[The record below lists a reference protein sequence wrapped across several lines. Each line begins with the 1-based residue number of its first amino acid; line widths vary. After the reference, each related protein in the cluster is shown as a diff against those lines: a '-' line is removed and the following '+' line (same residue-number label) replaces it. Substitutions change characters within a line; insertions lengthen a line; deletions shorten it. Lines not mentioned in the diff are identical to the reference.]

1 MIKPAL
7 MSLRR
12 NSAKLLLASCLLSLM
27 IPTGVYADD
36 DDSGPWHVIV
46 DNWQTHK
53 PRVTALRSLNAYLAT
68 DRGQTVYY
76 VPTLEELPNIKNA
89 VADTTDYRGNNQKFA
104 AVYDGYFDQMCYE
117 ALVRKSDGTYSKT
130 PAIVQS
136 EGRNKVRELTTL
148 GYDFLLTDETITD
161 ITTNGE
167 DVNAGY
173 SVHKLDLTNG
183 RVDLNTALMDIYK
196 AVGQEKYDITY
207 IFTPDSG
214 LTVTSSPIQGEL
226 SLNLSQYDSIDNSA
240 GKAWVFVTRT
250 NPSLYWKQAVYDGIV
265 LDAEAFTGNPNADN
279 SSAKSTTV
287 TLADFCNYAYN
298 IMNIY
303 GEPVMTAGERSILLQ
318 LYGTVV
324 PYSACPTEA
333 KAIETFIA
341 KGIISPEEDQQYLN
355 WNSEIDPGY
364 MLTLLMRIADINARA
379 TYKDVQITLD
389 ASLIDEGYYQANLTL
404 EPSSVIEFTQA
415 SSIARTT
422 NYYDY
427 QLSAKEF
434 ERLSKSF
441 NTNNISLELF
451 VPSHLAIVGPDGTAF
466 PITTQVTPYTKKVY
480 SKDYP
485 GVSYVQSSYD
495 AGTDGPLMQFAISD
509 GMQDGYLKLRIAAF
523 DIPDL
528 LHGDGMYYF
537 TLINDKGQLASDYFM
552 VKPGGGT
559 YYESG
564 SRNDYYD
571 DELLT
576 DSDTSVEYDN
586 ADEIQYIID
595 LYKEDPK
602 EAKEE
607 ADKLISTYGPN
618 WTTAEVEAILEAAS
632 GGTPLAAGD
641 YVYLMQIRSGQ
652 EDSISVK
659 SKRGDLKSLKDIIA
673 GTGINDLYYV
683 DPADTNDLAFKKV
696 SDSWYQVYNGK
707 ANGDL
712 AERIRTTGGNLN
724 TRVAFCKEEEELL
737 VSTEYLVDSEYI
749 IREPTVV
756 GEVLEFSTDY
766 SNIYLDRKN
775 KRVVVG
781 ACVYDVRNLDSDEIW
796 RKMENGYFVNF
807 RAVLGWTGD
816 YLVFK
821 TDEGNISVSVTS
833 GDKYNPYTF
842 PVRLNS
848 ILGDSTTGVRLPS
861 TVGDSVYIQGNN
873 SMRGYGNENG
883 VQMTSM
889 YPFANY
895 FVYMHPEAV
904 DGRSDYIQDWLFV
917 FKPKDVKVNGNEI
930 EYDDSASRNKLSEV
944 GLEVKNLSNDVTVWA
959 YPLHHGDGGG
969 DGMPYEM
976 SWSKEYGYTY
986 TPDSNITSSADFY
999 ANYFDTSAVLKGKNQ
1014 PSCVLPY
1021 MMVNNTVH
1029 CLNYNVY
1036 YTQDAEDDN
1045 KLDYGTTPIS
1055 ILFEDTTGFLS
1066 VLQKGLLAFKNMV
1079 IDTDEHDGI
1088 TMFPAVTSPALW
1100 FVDRVERDLE
1110 SIKRATSNGAKA
1122 YWGTSPITFKNING
1136 ETHLKIGSVDLTD
1149 KLGKQTYV
1157 VLRDTSKKHGQ
1168 VGTWYSVSSL
1178 TQMGFDKN
1186 NSDINS
1192 DEIIAGP
1199 STGELSSKTDIIDWD
1214 EFTASRLMETGEI
1227 AVAVAMVLVLNIMP
1241 RIALFLFLLLIM
1253 LGVIQNVKFWQMFCD
1268 RVFDV
1273 YKFLTFGRYDV
1284 HTFRQSRMFVH
1295 SIIAMAI
1302 FALFM
1307 DGTIIH
1313 VYELIMQFFAI
1324 ITGMK

>member
-1 MIKPAL
+1 MLPI
-7 MSLRR
+7 
-12 NSAKLLLASCLLSLM
+12 
-27 IPTGVYADD
+27 GVYADD

-68 DRGQTVYY
+68 DKGQAVYY

-136 EGRNKVRELTTL
+136 EGRDKVRELTTL

-161 ITTNGE
+161 ISPSGE

-173 SVHKLDLTNG
+173 IAHKLDLANG

-226 SLNLSQYDSIDNSA
+226 SLNLSQYDSVDNSA

-279 SSAKSTTV
+279 SSAKSTIV

-324 PYSACPTEA
+324 PYSACPAEA

-341 KGIISPEEDQQYLN
+341 KGIISPEDDQQYLN

-364 MLTLLMRIADINARA
+364 MLTLLMRIADINART

-415 SSIARTT
+415 SGIARTT

-441 NTNNISLELF
+441 NTNNVSLDLF
-451 VPSHLAIVGPDGTAF
+451 IPTHLAIVGPDGTAF

-495 AGTDGPLMQFAISD
+495 AGTDGPLMQFAVSD

-523 DIPDL
+523 DIQDL
-528 LHGDGMYYF
+528 LHSDGMYYF
-537 TLINDKGQLASDYFM
+537 TLINDKGQLASDYFK

-576 DSDTSVEYDN
+576 DSDTSIEYSN
-586 ADEIQYIID
+586 ADAIQQIID
-595 LYKEDPK
+595 LFKEDPE
-602 EAKEE
+602 EAKKE
-607 ADKLISTYGPN
+607 ADKLISNYGPS
-618 WTTAEVEAILEAAS
+618 WTTAEIEAILEAAS

-652 EDSISVK
+652 EDNISVK
-659 SKRGDLKSLKDIIA
+659 SKSGDSKSLKDILA
-673 GTGINDLYYV
+673 GTEVDGMFYV
-683 DPADTNDLAFKKV
+683 DPNNTNDLAFKKV
-696 SDSWYQVYNGK
+696 SDLWYQVYNGETS
-707 ANGDL
+707 GDL
-712 AERIRTTGGNLN
+712 KERIRTTSGNLD

-737 VSTEYLVDSEYI
+737 VSTKYLIESDYI
-749 IREPTVV
+749 VREPTVV
-756 GEVLEFSTDY
+756 GEVLEFSTNY
-766 SNIYLDRKN
+766 SNIYLDREN

-796 RKMENGYFVNF
+796 RKMEDGYFVNF

-842 PVRLNS
+842 PIRLNS
-848 ILGDSTTGVRLPS
+848 ILGDSSTGVRLPG

-873 SMRGYGNENG
+873 AMRGYGNDNG
-883 VQMTSM
+883 VPMTSM

-895 FVYMHPEAV
+895 FVYMHPETA

-917 FKPKDVKVNGNEI
+917 FKPKDVKVNGNKV
-930 EYDDSASRNKLSEV
+930 EYDDSASRSKLSEV
-944 GLEVKNLSNDVTVWA
+944 GLEVKNLSDDITVWA
-959 YPLHHGDGGG
+959 YPLNHTKE

-976 SWSKEYGYTY
+976 SWTKEYGYTY

-999 ANYFDTSAVLKGKNQ
+999 ANYFDTSAVLKGKDR

-1021 MMVNNTVH
+1021 MLINNTVH

-1036 YTQDAEDDN
+1036 YTQDAGEDN

-1055 ILFEDTTGFLS
+1055 VLFEDTSGFLS
-1066 VLQKGLLAFKNMV
+1066 VLHKGLLAFKNIV
-1079 IDTDEHDGI
+1079 IDTDEHEGI

-1122 YWGTSPITFKNING
+1122 YWGTSPITFKNVNG
-1136 ETHLKIGSVDLTD
+1136 ETRLKIGSVDLTD

-1157 VLRDTSKKHGQ
+1157 VLRDTSKEHGQ

-1186 NSDINS
+1186 NSDIDS
-1192 DEIIAGP
+1192 DEIITGP

-1227 AVAVAMVLVLNIMP
+1227 AIAVAMVLVLNIMP

-1284 HTFRQSRMFVH
+1284 HTFRQSRMFIH

>member
-7 MSLRR
+7 TSLRR
-12 NSAKLLLASCLLSLM
+12 NSAKLLLASCLLSLLL
-27 IPTGVYADD
+27 PTGVYADDD

-68 DRGQTVYY
+68 DKGQAVYY

-136 EGRNKVRELTTL
+136 EGRDKVRELTTL

-161 ITTNGE
+161 IAPSGE

-173 SVHKLDLTNG
+173 SVHKLDLANG

-226 SLNLSQYDSIDNSA
+226 SLNLSQYDSVDNSA

-265 LDAEAFTGNPNADN
+265 LDAEAFTGNPNAAN
-279 SSAKSTTV
+279 SSAKSTIV

-324 PYSACPTEA
+324 PYSACPAEA

-341 KGIISPEEDQQYLN
+341 KGIISPEDDQQYLN

-364 MLTLLMRIADINARA
+364 MLTLLMRIADINART

-415 SSIARTT
+415 SGIARTT

-441 NTNNISLELF
+441 NTNNVSLELF
-451 VPSHLAIVGPDGTAF
+451 IPTHLAIVGPDGTAF

-495 AGTDGPLMQFAISD
+495 AGTDGPLMQFAVSD

-523 DIPDL
+523 DIQDL

-537 TLINDKGQLASDYFM
+537 TLINDKGQLASDYFK

-576 DSDTSVEYDN
+576 DSDTSIEYSN
-586 ADEIQYIID
+586 ADEIQQIID
-595 LYKEDPK
+595 LYKEDPEEAKK
-602 EAKEE
+602 EADE
-607 ADKLISTYGPN
+607 LISNYGPS
-618 WTTAEVEAILEAAS
+618 WTTAEIEAILEAAS

-652 EDSISVK
+652 EDNISVK
-659 SKRGDLKSLKDIIA
+659 SKSGDSKSLKDILA
-673 GTGINDLYYV
+673 GTEVDGMFYV
-683 DPADTNDLAFKKV
+683 DPNNTNDLAFKKV
-696 SDSWYQVYNGK
+696 SDLWYQVYNGETS
-707 ANGDL
+707 GDL
-712 AERIRTTGGNLN
+712 KERIRTTSGNLD

-737 VSTEYLVDSEYI
+737 VSTKYLIESDYI
-749 IREPTVV
+749 VREPTVV
-756 GEVLEFSTDY
+756 GEVLEFSTNY
-766 SNIYLDRKN
+766 SNIYLDREN

-796 RKMENGYFVNF
+796 RKMEDGYFVNF

-842 PVRLNS
+842 PIRLNS
-848 ILGDSTTGVRLPS
+848 ILGDSSTGVRLPG

-873 SMRGYGNENG
+873 AMRGYGNDNG
-883 VQMTSM
+883 VPMTSM

-895 FVYMHPEAV
+895 FVYMHPETA
-904 DGRSDYIQDWLFV
+904 DGRSNYIQDWLFV
-917 FKPKDVKVNGNEI
+917 FKPKDVKVNGNKV
-930 EYDDSASRNKLSEV
+930 EYDDSASRSKLSEV
-944 GLEVKNLSNDVTVWA
+944 GLEVKNLSDDITVWA
-959 YPLHHGDGGG
+959 YPLNHTKE

-976 SWSKEYGYTY
+976 SWTKEYGYTY

-999 ANYFDTSAVLKGKNQ
+999 ANYFDTSAVLKGKDR

-1021 MMVNNTVH
+1021 MLINNTVH

-1036 YTQDAEDDN
+1036 YTQDAGEDN

-1055 ILFEDTTGFLS
+1055 VLFEDTSGFLS
-1066 VLQKGLLAFKNMV
+1066 VLQKGLLAFKNIV
-1079 IDTDEHDGI
+1079 IDTDEHAGI

-1122 YWGTSPITFKNING
+1122 YWGTSPITFKNVNG
-1136 ETHLKIGSVDLTD
+1136 ETRLKIGSVDLTD
-1149 KLGKQTYV
+1149 KLGKQTYM

-1186 NSDINS
+1186 NSDIDS
-1192 DEIIAGP
+1192 DEIITGP
-1199 STGELSSKTDIIDWD
+1199 SAGELSSKTDIIDWD

-1227 AVAVAMVLVLNIMP
+1227 AIAVAVVLVLNIMP

-1284 HTFRQSRMFVH
+1284 HTFRQSRMFIH

>member
-7 MSLRR
+7 TSLRR
-12 NSAKLLLASCLLSLM
+12 NSAKLLLASCLLSLLL
-27 IPTGVYADD
+27 PTGVYADD
-36 DDSGPWHVIV
+36 SDDSGPWHVIV

-68 DRGQTVYY
+68 DKGQAMYY

-136 EGRNKVRELTTL
+136 EGRDKVRELTTL

-161 ITTNGE
+161 IAPSGE

-173 SVHKLDLTNG
+173 SVHKLDLANG

-226 SLNLSQYDSIDNSA
+226 SLNLSQYDSVDNSA

-265 LDAEAFTGNPNADN
+265 LDAEAFTGNPNVDN
-279 SSAKSTTV
+279 SSAKSTIV

-324 PYSACPTEA
+324 PYSACPAEA

-341 KGIISPEEDQQYLN
+341 KGIISPEDDQQYLN

-364 MLTLLMRIADINARA
+364 MLTLLMRIADINART

-415 SSIARTT
+415 SGIARTT

-441 NTNNISLELF
+441 NTNNVSLELF
-451 VPSHLAIVGPDGTAF
+451 IPTHLAIVGPDGTAF
-466 PITTQVTPYTKKVY
+466 PITTQVTPYTKNVY

-495 AGTDGPLMQFAISD
+495 AGTDGPLMQFAVSD

-523 DIPDL
+523 DIQDL

-537 TLINDKGQLASDYFM
+537 TLINDKGQLASDYFK

-576 DSDTSVEYDN
+576 DSDTSIEYSN
-586 ADEIQYIID
+586 ADEIQQIID
-595 LYKEDPK
+595 LYKEDPEEAKK
-602 EAKEE
+602 EADE
-607 ADKLISTYGPN
+607 LISNYGPS
-618 WTTAEVEAILEAAS
+618 WTTAEIEAILEAAS

-652 EDSISVK
+652 EDNISVK
-659 SKRGDLKSLKDIIA
+659 SKSGDSKSLKDILV
-673 GTGINDLYYV
+673 GTEVDGMFYV
-683 DPADTNDLAFKKV
+683 DPNNTNDLAFKKV
-696 SDSWYQVYNGK
+696 SDLWYQVYNGETS
-707 ANGDL
+707 GDL
-712 AERIRTTGGNLN
+712 KERIRTTSGNLD

-737 VSTEYLVDSEYI
+737 VSTKYLIESDYI
-749 IREPTVV
+749 VREPTVV
-756 GEVLEFSTDY
+756 GEVLEFSTNY
-766 SNIYLDRKN
+766 SNIYLDREN

-796 RKMENGYFVNF
+796 RKMEDGYFVNF

-842 PVRLNS
+842 PIRLNS
-848 ILGDSTTGVRLPS
+848 ILGDSSTGVRLPG

-873 SMRGYGNENG
+873 AMRGYGNDNG
-883 VQMTSM
+883 VPMTSM

-895 FVYMHPEAV
+895 FVYMHPETA

-917 FKPKDVKVNGNEI
+917 FKPKDVKVNGNKV
-930 EYDDSASRNKLSEV
+930 EYDDSASRSKLSEV
-944 GLEVKNLSNDVTVWA
+944 GLEVKNLSDDITVWA
-959 YPLHHGDGGG
+959 YPLNHTEE

-976 SWSKEYGYTY
+976 SWTKEYGYTY

-999 ANYFDTSAVLKGKNQ
+999 ANYFDTSAVLKGKDR

-1021 MMVNNTVH
+1021 MLIDNTVH

-1036 YTQDAEDDN
+1036 YTQDAGEDN

-1055 ILFEDTTGFLS
+1055 VLFEDTSGFLS
-1066 VLQKGLLAFKNMV
+1066 VLQKGLLAFKNIV
-1079 IDTDEHDGI
+1079 IDTDEHEGI

-1100 FVDRVERDLE
+1100 FVDRVERGLE

-1136 ETHLKIGSVDLTD
+1136 ETRLKIGSVDLTD

-1186 NSDINS
+1186 NSDIDS
-1192 DEIIAGP
+1192 DEIITGP
-1199 STGELSSKTDIIDWD
+1199 SAGELSSKTDIIDWD

-1227 AVAVAMVLVLNIMP
+1227 AIAVAMVLVLNIMP

-1284 HTFRQSRMFVH
+1284 HTFRQSRMFIH

>member
-1 MIKPAL
+1 ML
-7 MSLRR
+7 S
-12 NSAKLLLASCLLSLM
+12 LLL
-27 IPTGVYADD
+27 PTGVYADDD

-68 DRGQTVYY
+68 DKGQAVYY

-136 EGRNKVRELTTL
+136 EGRDKVRELTTL

-161 ITTNGE
+161 IAPSGE

-173 SVHKLDLTNG
+173 SVHKLDLANG

-226 SLNLSQYDSIDNSA
+226 SLNLSQYDSVDNSA

-279 SSAKSTTV
+279 SSAKSTIV

-324 PYSACPTEA
+324 PYSACPAEA

-341 KGIISPEEDQQYLN
+341 KGIISPGDDQQYLN

-364 MLTLLMRIADINARA
+364 MLTLLMRIADINART

-415 SSIARTT
+415 SGIARTT

-441 NTNNISLELF
+441 NTNNVSLELF
-451 VPSHLAIVGPDGTAF
+451 IPTHLAIVGPDGTAF

-495 AGTDGPLMQFAISD
+495 AGTDGPLMQFAVSD

-523 DIPDL
+523 DIQDL

-537 TLINDKGQLASDYFM
+537 TLINDKGQLASDYFK

-576 DSDTSVEYDN
+576 DSDTSIEYSN
-586 ADEIQYIID
+586 ADEIQQIID
-595 LYKEDPK
+595 LYKEDPEKAKK
-602 EAKEE
+602 EADE
-607 ADKLISTYGPN
+607 LISNYGPS
-618 WTTAEVEAILEAAS
+618 WTTAEIEAILEAAS

-652 EDSISVK
+652 EGSISVK
-659 SKRGDLKSLKDIIA
+659 SKSGDSKSLKDILA
-673 GTGINDLYYV
+673 GTEVDGMFYV
-683 DPADTNDLAFKKV
+683 DPNNTNDLAFKKV
-696 SDSWYQVYNGK
+696 SDLWYQVYNGETS
-707 ANGDL
+707 GDL
-712 AERIRTTGGNLN
+712 KERIRTTSGNLD

-737 VSTEYLVDSEYI
+737 VSTKYLIESDYI
-749 IREPTVV
+749 VREPTVV
-756 GEVLEFSTDY
+756 GEVLEFSTNY
-766 SNIYLDRKN
+766 SNIYLDREN

-796 RKMENGYFVNF
+796 RKMEDGYFVNF

-842 PVRLNS
+842 PIRLNS
-848 ILGDSTTGVRLPS
+848 ILGDSSTGVRLPG

-873 SMRGYGNENG
+873 AMRGYGNGNG
-883 VQMTSM
+883 VPMTSM

-895 FVYMHPEAV
+895 FVYMHPETA

-917 FKPKDVKVNGNEI
+917 FKPKDVKVNGNKV
-930 EYDDSASRNKLSEV
+930 EYDDSASRSKLSEV
-944 GLEVKNLSNDVTVWA
+944 GLEVKNLSDDITVWA
-959 YPLHHGDGGG
+959 YPLNHTEE

-976 SWSKEYGYTY
+976 SWTKEYGYTY

-999 ANYFDTSAVLKGKNQ
+999 VNYFDTSAVLKGKDR

-1021 MMVNNTVH
+1021 MLIDNTVH

-1036 YTQDAEDDN
+1036 YTQDAGEDN

-1055 ILFEDTTGFLS
+1055 VLFEDTSGFLS
-1066 VLQKGLLAFKNMV
+1066 VLQKGLLAFKNIV
-1079 IDTDEHDGI
+1079 IDTDEHAGI

-1122 YWGTSPITFKNING
+1122 YWGTSPITFKNVNG
-1136 ETHLKIGSVDLTD
+1136 ETRLKIGSVDLTD
-1149 KLGKQTYV
+1149 KLGKQTYM

-1186 NSDINS
+1186 NSDIDS
-1192 DEIIAGP
+1192 DEIITGP
-1199 STGELSSKTDIIDWD
+1199 SAGELSSKTDIIDWD

-1227 AVAVAMVLVLNIMP
+1227 AIAVAMVLVLNIMP

-1284 HTFRQSRMFVH
+1284 HTFRQSRMFIH

>member
-7 MSLRR
+7 TSLRR

-27 IPTGVYADD
+27 LPIGVYADDD

-68 DRGQTVYY
+68 DKGQAVYY

-136 EGRNKVRELTTL
+136 EGRDKVRELTTL

-161 ITTNGE
+161 IAPSGE

-173 SVHKLDLTNG
+173 SVHKLDLANG

-226 SLNLSQYDSIDNSA
+226 SLNLSQYDSVDNSA

-279 SSAKSTTV
+279 SSAKSTIV
-287 TLADFCNYAYN
+287 TLANFCNYAYN

-324 PYSACPTEA
+324 PYSACPAEA

-341 KGIISPEEDQQYLN
+341 KGIISPEDDQQYLN

-364 MLTLLMRIADINARA
+364 MLTLLMRIADINART

-415 SSIARTT
+415 SGIARTT

-441 NTNNISLELF
+441 NTNNVSLELF
-451 VPSHLAIVGPDGTAF
+451 IPTHLAIVGPDGTAF

-495 AGTDGPLMQFAISD
+495 AGTDGPLMQFAVSD

-523 DIPDL
+523 DIQDL

-537 TLINDKGQLASDYFM
+537 TLINDKGQLASDYFK

-576 DSDTSVEYDN
+576 DSDTSIEYGN
-586 ADEIQYIID
+586 ADVIQQIID
-595 LYKEDPK
+595 LYKEDPEEAKK
-602 EAKEE
+602 EADE
-607 ADKLISTYGPN
+607 LISNYGPS
-618 WTTAEVEAILEAAS
+618 WTTAEIEAILEAAS

-652 EDSISVK
+652 EGSISVK
-659 SKRGDLKSLKDIIA
+659 SKSGDSKSLKDILA
-673 GTGINDLYYV
+673 GTEVDGMFYV
-683 DPADTNDLAFKKV
+683 DPNNTNDLAFKKV
-696 SDSWYQVYNGK
+696 SDLWYQVYNGETS
-707 ANGDL
+707 GDL
-712 AERIRTTGGNLN
+712 KERIRTTSGNLD

-737 VSTEYLVDSEYI
+737 VSTKYLIESDYI
-749 IREPTVV
+749 VREPTVV
-756 GEVLEFSTDY
+756 GEVLEFSTNY
-766 SNIYLDRKN
+766 SNIYLDREN

-796 RKMENGYFVNF
+796 RKMEDGYFVNF

-842 PVRLNS
+842 PIRLNS
-848 ILGDSTTGVRLPS
+848 ILGDSSTGVRLPG

-873 SMRGYGNENG
+873 AMRGYGNDNG
-883 VQMTSM
+883 VPMTSM

-895 FVYMHPEAV
+895 FVYMHPETA
-904 DGRSDYIQDWLFV
+904 DGRSNYIQDWLFV
-917 FKPKDVKVNGNEI
+917 FKPKDVKVNGNKV
-930 EYDDSASRNKLSEV
+930 EYDDSASRSKLSEV
-944 GLEVKNLSNDVTVWA
+944 GLEVKNLSDDVTVWA
-959 YPLHHGDGGG
+959 YPLNHTE

-976 SWSKEYGYTY
+976 SWTKEYGYTY

-999 ANYFDTSAVLKGKNQ
+999 ANYFDTSAVLKGKDR

-1021 MMVNNTVH
+1021 MLINNTVH

-1036 YTQDAEDDN
+1036 YTQDAGEDN

-1055 ILFEDTTGFLS
+1055 VLFEDTSGFLS
-1066 VLQKGLLAFKNMV
+1066 VLQKGLLAFKNIV
-1079 IDTDEHDGI
+1079 IDTDEHAGI

-1122 YWGTSPITFKNING
+1122 YWGTSPITFKNVNG
-1136 ETHLKIGSVDLTD
+1136 ETRLKIGSVDLTD
-1149 KLGKQTYV
+1149 KLGKQTYM

-1186 NSDINS
+1186 NSDIDS
-1192 DEIIAGP
+1192 DEIITGP
-1199 STGELSSKTDIIDWD
+1199 SAGELSSKTDIIDWD

-1227 AVAVAMVLVLNIMP
+1227 AIAVAMVLVLNIMP

-1273 YKFLTFGRYDV
+1273 YKFLTFGRYNV
-1284 HTFRQSRMFVH
+1284 HTFRQSRMFIH

>member
-7 MSLRR
+7 TSSRR

-27 IPTGVYADD
+27 LPIGVYA

-53 PRVTALRSLNAYLAT
+53 PRVTALKSLNAYLAT
-68 DRGQTVYY
+68 DKGQAVYY

-136 EGRNKVRELTTL
+136 EGRDKVRELTTL

-161 ITTNGE
+161 ISPSGE

-173 SVHKLDLTNG
+173 IAHKLDLANG

-207 IFTPDSG
+207 VFTPDSG

-226 SLNLSQYDSIDNSA
+226 SLNLSQYDSVDNSA

-279 SSAKSTTV
+279 SSAKSTIV

-324 PYSACPTEA
+324 PYSACPAEA

-341 KGIISPEEDQQYLN
+341 KGIISPEDDQQYLN

-364 MLTLLMRIADINARA
+364 MLTLLMRIADINART

-415 SSIARTT
+415 SGIARTT

-441 NTNNISLELF
+441 NTNNVSLELF
-451 VPSHLAIVGPDGTAF
+451 IPTHLAIVGPDGTAF

-523 DIPDL
+523 DIQDL

-537 TLINDKGQLASDYFM
+537 TLINDKGQLASDYFK

-564 SRNDYYD
+564 SRNDYYE

-576 DSDTSVEYDN
+576 DSDTSIEYSN
-586 ADEIQYIID
+586 ADEIQQIID
-595 LYKEDPK
+595 LYKEDPEEAKK
-602 EAKEE
+602 EADE
-607 ADKLISTYGPN
+607 LISNYGPS
-618 WTTAEVEAILEAAS
+618 WTTAEIEAILEAAS

-652 EDSISVK
+652 EGSISVK
-659 SKRGDLKSLKDIIA
+659 SKSGDSKSLKDILA
-673 GTGINDLYYV
+673 GTEVDGMFYV
-683 DPADTNDLAFKKV
+683 DPNNTNDLAFKKV
-696 SDSWYQVYNGK
+696 SDLWYQVYNGETG
-707 ANGDL
+707 GDL
-712 AERIRTTGGNLN
+712 KERIRTTSGNLD

-737 VSTEYLVDSEYI
+737 VSTKYLIESDYI
-749 IREPTVV
+749 VREPTVV
-756 GEVLEFSTDY
+756 GEVLEFSTNY
-766 SNIYLDRKN
+766 SNIYLDREN

-781 ACVYDVRNLDSDEIW
+781 ACVYDVRNLDSNEIW
-796 RKMENGYFVNF
+796 RKMEDGYFVNF

-833 GDKYNPYTF
+833 GDKYSPYTF
-842 PVRLNS
+842 PIRLNS
-848 ILGDSTTGVRLPS
+848 ILGDSSTGVRLPG

-873 SMRGYGNENG
+873 AMRGYGNDNG
-883 VQMTSM
+883 VPMTSM

-895 FVYMHPEAV
+895 FVYMHPETA

-917 FKPKDVKVNGNEI
+917 FKPKDVKVNGNKV
-930 EYDDSASRNKLSEV
+930 EYDDSASRSKLSEV
-944 GLEVKNLSNDVTVWA
+944 GLEVKNLSDDITVWA
-959 YPLHHGDGGG
+959 YPLNHTKE

-976 SWSKEYGYTY
+976 SWTKEYGYTY

-999 ANYFDTSAVLKGKNQ
+999 ANYFDTSAVLKGKDR

-1021 MMVNNTVH
+1021 MLIDNTVH

-1036 YTQDAEDDN
+1036 YTQDAGEDN

-1055 ILFEDTTGFLS
+1055 VLFEDTSGFLS
-1066 VLQKGLLAFKNMV
+1066 VLQKGLLAFKNIV
-1079 IDTDEHDGI
+1079 IDTDEHAGI

-1122 YWGTSPITFKNING
+1122 YWGTSPITFKNVNG
-1136 ETHLKIGSVDLTD
+1136 ETRLKIGSVDLTD

-1157 VLRDTSKKHGQ
+1157 VLRDTSKEHGQ

-1186 NSDINS
+1186 NSDIDS
-1192 DEIIAGP
+1192 DEIITGP

-1227 AVAVAMVLVLNIMP
+1227 AIAVAMVLVLNIMP

-1284 HTFRQSRMFVH
+1284 HTFRQSRMFIH

>member
-1 MIKPAL
+1 MLPI
-7 MSLRR
+7 
-12 NSAKLLLASCLLSLM
+12 
-27 IPTGVYADD
+27 GVYADDD

-68 DRGQTVYY
+68 DKGRAVYY

-136 EGRNKVRELTTL
+136 EGRDKVRELTTL

-161 ITTNGE
+161 ISPSGE

-173 SVHKLDLTNG
+173 SVHKLDLDNG

-226 SLNLSQYDSIDNSA
+226 SLNLSQYDSVDNSA

-279 SSAKSTTV
+279 SSAKSTIV

-324 PYSACPTEA
+324 PYSACPAEA

-341 KGIISPEEDQQYLN
+341 KGIISPEDDQQYLN

-364 MLTLLMRIADINARA
+364 MLTLLMRIADINART

-415 SSIARTT
+415 SGIARTT

-441 NTNNISLELF
+441 NTNNVSLELF
-451 VPSHLAIVGPDGTAF
+451 IPTHLAIVGPDGTAF
-466 PITTQVTPYTKKVY
+466 PITTQVTPYTKKIY
-480 SKDYP
+480 SKDYL

-523 DIPDL
+523 DIQDL

-537 TLINDKGQLASDYFM
+537 TLINDKGQLASDYFK

-564 SRNDYYD
+564 SRNDYYE

-576 DSDTSVEYDN
+576 DSDTSIEYGN
-586 ADEIQYIID
+586 ADEIQQIID
-595 LYKEDPK
+595 LYKEDPEEAKK
-602 EAKEE
+602 EADE
-607 ADKLISTYGPN
+607 LISNYGPS
-618 WTTAEVEAILEAAS
+618 WTTAEIEAILEAAS

-652 EDSISVK
+652 EGSISVK
-659 SKRGDLKSLKDIIA
+659 SKSGDSKSLKDILA
-673 GTGINDLYYV
+673 GTEVDGMFYV
-683 DPADTNDLAFKKV
+683 DPTNTNDLAFKKV
-696 SDSWYQVYNGK
+696 SDLWYQVYNGETS
-707 ANGDL
+707 GDL
-712 AERIRTTGGNLN
+712 KERIRTTSGNLD

-737 VSTEYLVDSEYI
+737 VSTKYLIESDYI
-749 IREPTVV
+749 VREPTVV
-756 GEVLEFSTDY
+756 GEVLEFSTNY
-766 SNIYLDRKN
+766 SNIYLDREN

-796 RKMENGYFVNF
+796 RKMEDGYFVNF

-842 PVRLNS
+842 PIRLNS
-848 ILGDSTTGVRLPS
+848 ILGDSSTGVRLPG

-873 SMRGYGNENG
+873 AMRGYGNDNG
-883 VQMTSM
+883 VPMTSM

-895 FVYMHPEAV
+895 FVYMHPETA

-917 FKPKDVKVNGNEI
+917 FKPKDVKVNGNKV
-930 EYDDSASRNKLSEV
+930 EYDDSASRSKLSEV
-944 GLEVKNLSNDVTVWA
+944 GLEVKNLSDDITVWA
-959 YPLHHGDGGG
+959 YPLNHTKE

-976 SWSKEYGYTY
+976 SWTKEYGYTY
-986 TPDSNITSSADFY
+986 TPDSNIASSADFY
-999 ANYFDTSAVLKGKNQ
+999 ANYFDTSAVLKGKDR

-1021 MMVNNTVH
+1021 MLIDNTVH

-1036 YTQDAEDDN
+1036 YTQDAGEDN

-1055 ILFEDTTGFLS
+1055 VLFEDTSGFLS
-1066 VLQKGLLAFKNMV
+1066 VLQKGLLAFKNIV
-1079 IDTDEHDGI
+1079 IDTDEHAGI

-1122 YWGTSPITFKNING
+1122 YWGTSPITFKNVNG
-1136 ETHLKIGSVDLTD
+1136 ETRLKIGSVDLTD
-1149 KLGKQTYV
+1149 KLGKQTYM

-1186 NSDINS
+1186 NSDIDS
-1192 DEIIAGP
+1192 DEIITGP
-1199 STGELSSKTDIIDWD
+1199 SAGELSSKTDIIDWD

-1227 AVAVAMVLVLNIMP
+1227 AIAVAMVLVLNIMP

-1284 HTFRQSRMFVH
+1284 HTFRQSRMFIH

>member
-1 MIKPAL
+1 ML
-7 MSLRR
+7 S
-12 NSAKLLLASCLLSLM
+12 LLL
-27 IPTGVYADD
+27 PTGVYAD

-68 DRGQTVYY
+68 DKGQAVYY

-136 EGRNKVRELTTL
+136 EGRDKVRELTTL

-161 ITTNGE
+161 IAPSGE

-173 SVHKLDLTNG
+173 SVHKLDLANG

-226 SLNLSQYDSIDNSA
+226 SLNLSQYDSVDNSA

-279 SSAKSTTV
+279 SSAKSTIV

-324 PYSACPTEA
+324 PYSACPAEA

-341 KGIISPEEDQQYLN
+341 KGIISPEDDQQYLN

-364 MLTLLMRIADINARA
+364 MLTLLMRIADINART

-415 SSIARTT
+415 SGIARTT

-441 NTNNISLELF
+441 NTNNVSLELF
-451 VPSHLAIVGPDGTAF
+451 IPTHLAIVGPDGTAF
-466 PITTQVTPYTKKVY
+466 PITTQVTPYTKKIY

-523 DIPDL
+523 DIQDL

-537 TLINDKGQLASDYFM
+537 TLINDKGQLASDYFK

-564 SRNDYYD
+564 SRNDYYE

-576 DSDTSVEYDN
+576 DSDTSIEYGN
-586 ADEIQYIID
+586 ADEIQQIID
-595 LYKEDPK
+595 LYKEDPEEAKK
-602 EAKEE
+602 EADE
-607 ADKLISTYGPN
+607 LISNYGPS
-618 WTTAEVEAILEAAS
+618 WTTAEIEAILEAAS

-652 EDSISVK
+652 EGNISVK
-659 SKRGDLKSLKDIIA
+659 SKSGDSKSLKDILA
-673 GTGINDLYYV
+673 GTEVDGMFYV
-683 DPADTNDLAFKKV
+683 DPNNTNDLAFKKV
-696 SDSWYQVYNGK
+696 SDLWYQVYNGETS
-707 ANGDL
+707 GDL
-712 AERIRTTGGNLN
+712 KERIRTTSGNLD

-737 VSTEYLVDSEYI
+737 VSTKYLIESDYI
-749 IREPTVV
+749 VREPTVV
-756 GEVLEFSTDY
+756 GEVLEFSTNY
-766 SNIYLDRKN
+766 SNIYLDREN

-796 RKMENGYFVNF
+796 RKMEDGYFVNF

-833 GDKYNPYTF
+833 GDRYNPYTF
-842 PVRLNS
+842 PIRLNS
-848 ILGDSTTGVRLPS
+848 ILGDSSTGVRLPG

-873 SMRGYGNENG
+873 AMRGYGNDNG
-883 VQMTSM
+883 VPMTSM

-895 FVYMHPEAV
+895 FVYMHPETA

-917 FKPKDVKVNGNEI
+917 FKPKDVKVNGNKV
-930 EYDDSASRNKLSEV
+930 EYDDSASRSKLSEV
-944 GLEVKNLSNDVTVWA
+944 GLEVKNLSDDVTVWA
-959 YPLHHGDGGG
+959 YPLNHTEE

-976 SWSKEYGYTY
+976 SWTKEYGYTY

-999 ANYFDTSAVLKGKNQ
+999 ANYFDTSAVLKGKDR

-1021 MMVNNTVH
+1021 MLINNTVH

-1036 YTQDAEDDN
+1036 YTQDAGEDN

-1055 ILFEDTTGFLS
+1055 ILLEDTSGFLS
-1066 VLQKGLLAFKNMV
+1066 VLQKGLLAFKNIV
-1079 IDTDEHDGI
+1079 IDTDEHEGI

-1136 ETHLKIGSVDLTD
+1136 ETRLKIGSVDLTD

-1186 NSDINS
+1186 NSDIDS
-1192 DEIIAGP
+1192 DEIITGP
-1199 STGELSSKTDIIDWD
+1199 SAGELSSKTDIIDWD

-1227 AVAVAMVLVLNIMP
+1227 AIAVAMVLVLNIMP

-1284 HTFRQSRMFVH
+1284 HTFRQSRMFIH

>member
-1 MIKPAL
+1 MLPI
-7 MSLRR
+7 
-12 NSAKLLLASCLLSLM
+12 
-27 IPTGVYADD
+27 GVYADD

-53 PRVTALRSLNAYLAT
+53 PRVTALRSLNAYLAS
-68 DRGQTVYY
+68 DKGQAVYY

-136 EGRNKVRELTTL
+136 EGRDKVRELTTL

-161 ITTNGE
+161 IAPSGE

-173 SVHKLDLTNG
+173 SVHKLDLVNG

-226 SLNLSQYDSIDNSA
+226 SLNLSQYDSVDNSA

-279 SSAKSTTV
+279 SSAKSTIV

-324 PYSACPTEA
+324 PYSACPAEA

-341 KGIISPEEDQQYLN
+341 KGIISPEDDQQYLN

-364 MLTLLMRIADINARA
+364 MLTLLMRIADINART

-415 SSIARTT
+415 SGIARTT

-441 NTNNISLELF
+441 NTNNVHLELF
-451 VPSHLAIVGPDGTAF
+451 IPTHLAIVGPDGTAF

-495 AGTDGPLMQFAISD
+495 AGTDGPLMQFAVSD
-509 GMQDGYLKLRIAAF
+509 GMQDGYLKLRIVAF
-523 DIPDL
+523 DIQDL

-537 TLINDKGQLASDYFM
+537 TLINDKGQLASDYFK

-576 DSDTSVEYDN
+576 DSDTSIEYSN
-586 ADEIQYIID
+586 ADEIQQIID
-595 LYKEDPK
+595 LYKEDPEEAKK
-602 EAKEE
+602 EADE
-607 ADKLISTYGPN
+607 LISNYGPS
-618 WTTAEVEAILEAAS
+618 WTTSEIEAILEAAS

-652 EDSISVK
+652 EGSISVK
-659 SKRGDLKSLKDIIA
+659 SKSGDSKSLKDILA
-673 GTGINDLYYV
+673 GTEVDGMFYV
-683 DPADTNDLAFKKV
+683 DPNNTNDLAFKKV
-696 SDSWYQVYNGK
+696 SDLWYQVYNGETS
-707 ANGDL
+707 GDL
-712 AERIRTTGGNLN
+712 KERIRTTSGNLD

-737 VSTEYLVDSEYI
+737 VSTKYLIESDYI
-749 IREPTVV
+749 VREPTVV
-756 GEVLEFSTDY
+756 GEVLEFSTNY
-766 SNIYLDRKN
+766 SNIYLDREN

-796 RKMENGYFVNF
+796 RKMEDGYFVNF

-842 PVRLNS
+842 PIRLNS
-848 ILGDSTTGVRLPS
+848 ILGDSSTGVRLPG

-873 SMRGYGNENG
+873 AMRGYGNDNG
-883 VQMTSM
+883 VPMTSM
-889 YPFANY
+889 YPLANY
-895 FVYMHPEAV
+895 FVYMHPETA

-917 FKPKDVKVNGNEI
+917 FKPKDVKVNGNKV
-930 EYDDSASRNKLSEV
+930 EYDDSASRSKLSEV
-944 GLEVKNLSNDVTVWA
+944 GLEVKNLSDDITVWA
-959 YPLHHGDGGG
+959 YPLNHTKE

-976 SWSKEYGYTY
+976 SWTKEYGYTY

-999 ANYFDTSAVLKGKNQ
+999 ANYFDTSAVLKGKDR

-1021 MMVNNTVH
+1021 MLIDNTVH

-1036 YTQDAEDDN
+1036 YTQDAGEDN

-1055 ILFEDTTGFLS
+1055 VLFEDTSGFLS
-1066 VLQKGLLAFKNMV
+1066 VLHKGLLAFKNIV
-1079 IDTDEHDGI
+1079 IDTDEHEGI

-1122 YWGTSPITFKNING
+1122 YWGTSPITFKNVNG
-1136 ETHLKIGSVDLTD
+1136 ETRLKIGSVDLTD

-1186 NSDINS
+1186 NSDIDS
-1192 DEIIAGP
+1192 DEIITGP
-1199 STGELSSKTDIIDWD
+1199 SAGELSSKTDIIDWD

-1227 AVAVAMVLVLNIMP
+1227 AIAVAMVFVLNIMP

-1284 HTFRQSRMFVH
+1284 HTFRQSRMFIH

>member
-7 MSLRR
+7 TSLRR
-12 NSAKLLLASCLLSLM
+12 NSAKLLLASCLLSLLL
-27 IPTGVYADD
+27 PTGVYADD
-36 DDSGPWHVIV
+36 DEDSGPWHVIV

-68 DRGQTVYY
+68 DKGQAVYY

-136 EGRNKVRELTTL
+136 EGRDKVRELTTL

-161 ITTNGE
+161 IAPSGE

-173 SVHKLDLTNG
+173 SVHKLDLVNG

-226 SLNLSQYDSIDNSA
+226 SLNLSQYDSVDNSA
-240 GKAWVFVTRT
+240 GKAWVFITRT

-279 SSAKSTTV
+279 SSAKSTIV

-324 PYSACPTEA
+324 PYSACPAEA

-341 KGIISPEEDQQYLN
+341 KGIISPEDDQQYLN

-364 MLTLLMRIADINARA
+364 MLTLLMRIADINART

-415 SSIARTT
+415 SGIARTT

-441 NTNNISLELF
+441 NTNNVSLELF
-451 VPSHLAIVGPDGTAF
+451 IPTHLAIVGPDGTAF

-495 AGTDGPLMQFAISD
+495 AGTDGPLMQFAVSD

-523 DIPDL
+523 DIQDL

-537 TLINDKGQLASDYFM
+537 TLINDKGQLASDYFK

-576 DSDTSVEYDN
+576 DSDTSIEYSN
-586 ADEIQYIID
+586 ADEIQQIID
-595 LYKEDPK
+595 LYKEDPEEAKK
-602 EAKEE
+602 EADE
-607 ADKLISTYGPN
+607 LISNYGPS
-618 WTTAEVEAILEAAS
+618 WTTAEIEAILEAAS

-652 EDSISVK
+652 EDNISVK
-659 SKRGDLKSLKDIIA
+659 SKSGDSKSLKDILA
-673 GTGINDLYYV
+673 GTEVDGMFYV
-683 DPADTNDLAFKKV
+683 DPNNTNDLAFKKV
-696 SDSWYQVYNGK
+696 SDLWYQVYNGETS
-707 ANGDL
+707 GDL
-712 AERIRTTGGNLN
+712 KERIRTTSGNLD

-737 VSTEYLVDSEYI
+737 VSTKYLIESDYI
-749 IREPTVV
+749 VREPTVV
-756 GEVLEFSTDY
+756 GEVLEFSTNY
-766 SNIYLDRKN
+766 SNIYLDREN

-796 RKMENGYFVNF
+796 RKMEDGYFVNF

-842 PVRLNS
+842 PIRLNS
-848 ILGDSTTGVRLPS
+848 ILGDSATGVRLPG

-873 SMRGYGNENG
+873 AMRGYGNDNG
-883 VQMTSM
+883 VPMTSM

-895 FVYMHPEAV
+895 FVYMHPETA

-917 FKPKDVKVNGNEI
+917 FKPKDVKVNGNKV
-930 EYDDSASRNKLSEV
+930 EYDDSASRSKLSEV
-944 GLEVKNLSNDVTVWA
+944 GLEVKNLSDDITVWA
-959 YPLHHGDGGG
+959 YPLNHTKK

-976 SWSKEYGYTY
+976 SWTKEYGYTY

-999 ANYFDTSAVLKGKNQ
+999 ANYFDTSAVLKGKDR

-1021 MMVNNTVH
+1021 MLIDNTVH

-1036 YTQDAEDDN
+1036 YTQDAGEDN

-1055 ILFEDTTGFLS
+1055 VLFENTSGFLP
-1066 VLQKGLLAFKNMV
+1066 VLQKGLLAFKNIV
-1079 IDTDEHDGI
+1079 IDTDEHEGI

-1122 YWGTSPITFKNING
+1122 YWGTSPITFKNVNG
-1136 ETHLKIGSVDLTD
+1136 ETRLKIGSVDLTD
-1149 KLGKQTYV
+1149 KLGKQTYM

-1186 NSDINS
+1186 NSDIDS
-1192 DEIIAGP
+1192 DEIITGP
-1199 STGELSSKTDIIDWD
+1199 SAGELSSKTDIIDWD

-1227 AVAVAMVLVLNIMP
+1227 AIAVAMVLVLNIMP

-1273 YKFLTFGRYDV
+1273 YKFITFGRYDV
-1284 HTFRQSRMFVH
+1284 HTFRQSRMFIH

>member
-7 MSLRR
+7 TSLRR

-27 IPTGVYADD
+27 LPIGVYADD

-68 DRGQTVYY
+68 DKGQAVYY

-136 EGRNKVRELTTL
+136 EGRDKVRELTTL

-161 ITTNGE
+161 ISPSGE

-173 SVHKLDLTNG
+173 IAHKLDLANG

-226 SLNLSQYDSIDNSA
+226 SLNLSQYDSVDNSA

-279 SSAKSTTV
+279 SSAKSTIV

-324 PYSACPTEA
+324 PYSACPAEA

-341 KGIISPEEDQQYLN
+341 KGIISPEDDQQYLN

-364 MLTLLMRIADINARA
+364 MLTLLMRIADINART

-415 SSIARTT
+415 SGIARTT

-441 NTNNISLELF
+441 NTNNVSLDLF
-451 VPSHLAIVGPDGTAF
+451 IPTHLAIVGPDGTAF

-495 AGTDGPLMQFAISD
+495 AGTDGPLMQFAVSD

-523 DIPDL
+523 DIQDL
-528 LHGDGMYYF
+528 LHSDGMYYF
-537 TLINDKGQLASDYFM
+537 TLINDKGQLASDYFK

-576 DSDTSVEYDN
+576 DSDTSIEYSN
-586 ADEIQYIID
+586 ADAIQQIID
-595 LYKEDPK
+595 LFKEDPE
-602 EAKEE
+602 EAKKE
-607 ADKLISTYGPN
+607 ADKLISNYGPS
-618 WTTAEVEAILEAAS
+618 WTTAEIEAILEAAS

-652 EDSISVK
+652 EDNISVK
-659 SKRGDLKSLKDIIA
+659 SKSGDSKSLKDILA
-673 GTGINDLYYV
+673 GTEVDGMFYV
-683 DPADTNDLAFKKV
+683 DPNNTNDLAFKKV
-696 SDSWYQVYNGK
+696 SDLWYQVYNGETS
-707 ANGDL
+707 GDL
-712 AERIRTTGGNLN
+712 KERIRTTSGNLD

-737 VSTEYLVDSEYI
+737 VSTKYLIESDYI
-749 IREPTVV
+749 VREPTVV
-756 GEVLEFSTDY
+756 GEVLEFSTNY
-766 SNIYLDRKN
+766 SNIYLDREN

-796 RKMENGYFVNF
+796 RKMEDGYFVNF

-842 PVRLNS
+842 PIRLNS
-848 ILGDSTTGVRLPS
+848 ILGDSSTGVRLPG

-873 SMRGYGNENG
+873 AMRGYGNDNG
-883 VQMTSM
+883 VPMTSM

-895 FVYMHPEAV
+895 FVYMHPETA

-917 FKPKDVKVNGNEI
+917 FKPKDVKVNGNKV
-930 EYDDSASRNKLSEV
+930 EYDDSASRSKLSEV
-944 GLEVKNLSNDVTVWA
+944 GLEVKNLSDDITVWA
-959 YPLHHGDGGG
+959 YPLNHTKE

-976 SWSKEYGYTY
+976 SWTKEYGYTY

-999 ANYFDTSAVLKGKNQ
+999 ANYFDTSAVLKGKDR

-1021 MMVNNTVH
+1021 MLINNTVH

-1036 YTQDAEDDN
+1036 YTQDAGEDN

-1055 ILFEDTTGFLS
+1055 VLFEDTSGFLS
-1066 VLQKGLLAFKNMV
+1066 VLHKGLLAFKNIV
-1079 IDTDEHDGI
+1079 IDTDEHEGI

-1122 YWGTSPITFKNING
+1122 YWGTSPITFKNVNG
-1136 ETHLKIGSVDLTD
+1136 ETRLKIGSVDLTD

-1157 VLRDTSKKHGQ
+1157 VLRDTSKEHGQ

-1186 NSDINS
+1186 NSDIDS
-1192 DEIIAGP
+1192 DEIITGP

-1227 AVAVAMVLVLNIMP
+1227 AIAVAMVLVLNIMP

-1284 HTFRQSRMFVH
+1284 HTFRQSRMFIH

>member
-7 MSLRR
+7 TSLRR

-27 IPTGVYADD
+27 LPIGVYADDD

-68 DRGQTVYY
+68 DKGQAVYY

-136 EGRNKVRELTTL
+136 EGRDKVRELTTL

-161 ITTNGE
+161 IAPSGE

-173 SVHKLDLTNG
+173 GVHKLDLANG

-226 SLNLSQYDSIDNSA
+226 SLNLSQYDSVDNSA

-279 SSAKSTTV
+279 SSAKSTIV

-324 PYSACPTEA
+324 PYSACPAEA

-341 KGIISPEEDQQYLN
+341 KGIISPEDDQQYLN

-364 MLTLLMRIADINARA
+364 MLTLLMRIADINART

-415 SSIARTT
+415 SGIARTT

-441 NTNNISLELF
+441 NTNNVSLELF
-451 VPSHLAIVGPDGTAF
+451 IPTHLAIVGPDGTAF

-495 AGTDGPLMQFAISD
+495 AGTDGPLMQFAVSD

-523 DIPDL
+523 DIQDL

-537 TLINDKGQLASDYFM
+537 TLINDKGQLASDYFK

-576 DSDTSVEYDN
+576 DSDTSIEYSN
-586 ADEIQYIID
+586 ADEIQQIID
-595 LYKEDPK
+595 LYKEDPEKAKK
-602 EAKEE
+602 EADE
-607 ADKLISTYGPN
+607 LISNYGPS
-618 WTTAEVEAILEAAS
+618 WTTAEIEAILEAAS

-652 EDSISVK
+652 EGSISVK
-659 SKRGDLKSLKDIIA
+659 SKSGDSKSLKDILA
-673 GTGINDLYYV
+673 GTEVDGMFYV
-683 DPADTNDLAFKKV
+683 DPNNTNDLAFKKV
-696 SDSWYQVYNGK
+696 SDLWYQVYNGETS
-707 ANGDL
+707 GDL
-712 AERIRTTGGNLN
+712 KERIRTTSGNLD

-737 VSTEYLVDSEYI
+737 VSTKYLIESDYI
-749 IREPTVV
+749 VREPTVV
-756 GEVLEFSTDY
+756 GEVLEFSTNY
-766 SNIYLDRKN
+766 SNIYLDREN

-796 RKMENGYFVNF
+796 RKMEDGYFVNF

-842 PVRLNS
+842 PIRLNS
-848 ILGDSTTGVRLPS
+848 ILGDSSTGVRLPG

-873 SMRGYGNENG
+873 AMRGYGNDNG
-883 VQMTSM
+883 VPMTSM

-895 FVYMHPEAV
+895 FVYMHPETA

-917 FKPKDVKVNGNEI
+917 FKPKDVKVNGNKV
-930 EYDDSASRNKLSEV
+930 EYNDSASRSKLSEV
-944 GLEVKNLSNDVTVWA
+944 GLEVKNLSDDVTVWA
-959 YPLHHGDGGG
+959 YPLNHTEE

-976 SWSKEYGYTY
+976 SWTKEYGYTY

-999 ANYFDTSAVLKGKNQ
+999 ANYFDTSAVLKGKDR

-1021 MMVNNTVH
+1021 MLINNTVH

-1036 YTQDAEDDN
+1036 YTQDAGEDN

-1055 ILFEDTTGFLS
+1055 IILEDTSGFLS
-1066 VLQKGLLAFKNMV
+1066 VLQKGLLAFKNIV
-1079 IDTDEHDGI
+1079 IDTDEHEGI

-1136 ETHLKIGSVDLTD
+1136 ETRLKIGSVDLTD

-1186 NSDINS
+1186 NSDIDS
-1192 DEIIAGP
+1192 DEIITGP
-1199 STGELSSKTDIIDWD
+1199 SAGELSSKTDIIDWD

-1227 AVAVAMVLVLNIMP
+1227 AIAVAMVLVLNIMP

-1284 HTFRQSRMFVH
+1284 HTFRQSRMFIH

>member
-1 MIKPAL
+1 MLPI
-7 MSLRR
+7 
-12 NSAKLLLASCLLSLM
+12 
-27 IPTGVYADD
+27 GVYADDD

-68 DRGQTVYY
+68 DKGQAVYY

-136 EGRNKVRELTTL
+136 EGRDKVRELTTL

-161 ITTNGE
+161 IAPSGE

-173 SVHKLDLTNG
+173 SVHKLDLDNG

-207 IFTPDSG
+207 IFTQDSG
-214 LTVTSSPIQGEL
+214 LTVTSSQIQGEL
-226 SLNLSQYDSIDNSA
+226 SLNLSQYDSVDNSA

-279 SSAKSTTV
+279 SSAKSTIV

-324 PYSACPTEA
+324 PYSACPAEA

-341 KGIISPEEDQQYLN
+341 KGIISPEDDQQYLN

-364 MLTLLMRIADINARA
+364 MLTLLMRIADINART

-415 SSIARTT
+415 SGIARTT

-441 NTNNISLELF
+441 NTNNVSLDLF
-451 VPSHLAIVGPDGTAF
+451 IPTHLAIVGPDGTAF

-495 AGTDGPLMQFAISD
+495 AGTDGPLMQFAVSD

-523 DIPDL
+523 DIQDL
-528 LHGDGMYYF
+528 LHSDGMYYF
-537 TLINDKGQLASDYFM
+537 TLINDKGQLASDYFK

-576 DSDTSVEYDN
+576 DSDTSIEYSN
-586 ADEIQYIID
+586 ADEIQQIID
-595 LYKEDPK
+595 LYKEDPEEAKK
-602 EAKEE
+602 EADE
-607 ADKLISTYGPN
+607 LISNYGPS
-618 WTTAEVEAILEAAS
+618 WTTAEIEAILEAAS

-652 EDSISVK
+652 EGSISVK
-659 SKRGDLKSLKDIIA
+659 SKSGDSKSLKDILA
-673 GTGINDLYYV
+673 GTEVDGMFYV
-683 DPADTNDLAFKKV
+683 DPNNTNDLAFKKV
-696 SDSWYQVYNGK
+696 SDLWYQVYNGETS
-707 ANGDL
+707 GDL
-712 AERIRTTGGNLN
+712 KERIRTTSGNLD

-737 VSTEYLVDSEYI
+737 VSTKYLIESDYI
-749 IREPTVV
+749 VREPTVV
-756 GEVLEFSTDY
+756 GEVLEFSTNY
-766 SNIYLDRKN
+766 SNIYLDREN

-796 RKMENGYFVNF
+796 RKMEDGYFVNF

-821 TDEGNISVSVTS
+821 TDEGNISVSVIS

-842 PVRLNS
+842 PIRLNS
-848 ILGDSTTGVRLPS
+848 ILGDSSNGVRLPG

-873 SMRGYGNENG
+873 AMRGYGNDNG
-883 VQMTSM
+883 VPMTSM

-895 FVYMHPEAV
+895 FVYMHPETA

-917 FKPKDVKVNGNEI
+917 FKPKDVKVNGNKV
-930 EYDDSASRNKLSEV
+930 EYDDSASRSKLSEV
-944 GLEVKNLSNDVTVWA
+944 GLEVKNLSDDITVWA
-959 YPLHHGDGGG
+959 YPLNHTKE

-976 SWSKEYGYTY
+976 SWTKEYGYTY

-999 ANYFDTSAVLKGKNQ
+999 ANYFDTSAVLKGKDR

-1021 MMVNNTVH
+1021 MLIDNTVH

-1036 YTQDAEDDN
+1036 YTQDAGEDN

-1055 ILFEDTTGFLS
+1055 VLFEDTSGFLS
-1066 VLQKGLLAFKNMV
+1066 VLQKGLLAFKNIV
-1079 IDTDEHDGI
+1079 IDTDEHAGI

-1122 YWGTSPITFKNING
+1122 YWGTSPITFKNVNG
-1136 ETHLKIGSVDLTD
+1136 ETRLKIGSVDLTD

-1186 NSDINS
+1186 NSDIDS
-1192 DEIIAGP
+1192 DEIITGP
-1199 STGELSSKTDIIDWD
+1199 SAGELSSKTDIIDWD

-1227 AVAVAMVLVLNIMP
+1227 AIAVAMVLVLNIMP

-1284 HTFRQSRMFVH
+1284 HTFRQSRMFIH

>member
-7 MSLRR
+7 TSLRR

-27 IPTGVYADD
+27 LPTGVYADDD

-68 DRGQTVYY
+68 DKGQVVYY

-136 EGRNKVRELTTL
+136 EGRDKVRELTTL

-161 ITTNGE
+161 IAPSGE

-173 SVHKLDLTNG
+173 SVHKLDLANG

-226 SLNLSQYDSIDNSA
+226 SLNLSQYDSVDNSA

-279 SSAKSTTV
+279 SSAKSTIV

-324 PYSACPTEA
+324 PYSACPAEA

-341 KGIISPEEDQQYLN
+341 KGIISPEDDQQYLN

-364 MLTLLMRIADINARA
+364 MLTLLMRIADINART

-415 SSIARTT
+415 SGIARTT

-441 NTNNISLELF
+441 NTNNVSLELF
-451 VPSHLAIVGPDGTAF
+451 IPTHLAIVGPDGTAF
-466 PITTQVTPYTKKVY
+466 PITTQVTPYTKKIY

-495 AGTDGPLMQFAISD
+495 AGTDGPLMQFAVSD

-523 DIPDL
+523 DIQDL

-537 TLINDKGQLASDYFM
+537 TLINDKGQLASDYFK

-576 DSDTSVEYDN
+576 DSDTSIEYSN
-586 ADEIQYIID
+586 ADEIQQIID
-595 LYKEDPK
+595 LYKEDPEEAKK
-602 EAKEE
+602 EADE
-607 ADKLISTYGPN
+607 LISNYGPS
-618 WTTAEVEAILEAAS
+618 WTTAEIEAILEAAS

-652 EDSISVK
+652 EGSISVK
-659 SKRGDLKSLKDIIA
+659 SKSGDSKSLKDILA
-673 GTGINDLYYV
+673 GTEVDGMFYV
-683 DPADTNDLAFKKV
+683 DPNNTNDLAFKKV
-696 SDSWYQVYNGK
+696 SDLWYQVYNGETS
-707 ANGDL
+707 GDL
-712 AERIRTTGGNLN
+712 KERIRTTSGNLD

-737 VSTEYLVDSEYI
+737 VSTKYLIESDYI
-749 IREPTVV
+749 VREPTVV
-756 GEVLEFSTDY
+756 GEVLEFSTNY
-766 SNIYLDRKN
+766 SNIYLDREN

-796 RKMENGYFVNF
+796 RKMEDGYFVNF

-842 PVRLNS
+842 PIRLNS
-848 ILGDSTTGVRLPS
+848 ILGDSSTGVRLPG

-873 SMRGYGNENG
+873 AMRGYGNDNG
-883 VQMTSM
+883 VPMTSM

-895 FVYMHPEAV
+895 FVYMHPETA

-917 FKPKDVKVNGNEI
+917 FKPKDVKVNGNKV
-930 EYDDSASRNKLSEV
+930 EYDDSASRSKLSEV
-944 GLEVKNLSNDVTVWA
+944 GLEVKNLSDDITVWA
-959 YPLHHGDGGG
+959 YPLNHTKE

-976 SWSKEYGYTY
+976 SWTKEYGYTY

-999 ANYFDTSAVLKGKNQ
+999 ANYFDTSAVLKGKDR

-1021 MMVNNTVH
+1021 MLIDNTVH

-1036 YTQDAEDDN
+1036 YTQDAGEDN

-1055 ILFEDTTGFLS
+1055 VLFEDTSGFLS
-1066 VLQKGLLAFKNMV
+1066 VLQKGLLAFKNIV
-1079 IDTDEHDGI
+1079 IDTDEHAGI

-1122 YWGTSPITFKNING
+1122 YWGTSPITFKNVNG
-1136 ETHLKIGSVDLTD
+1136 ETRLKIGSVDLTD
-1149 KLGKQTYV
+1149 KLGKQTYM

-1186 NSDINS
+1186 NSDIDS
-1192 DEIIAGP
+1192 DEIITGP

-1227 AVAVAMVLVLNIMP
+1227 AIAVAMVLVLNIMP

-1284 HTFRQSRMFVH
+1284 HTFRQGRMFIH

>member
-1 MIKPAL
+1 MIKPVL
-7 MSLRR
+7 TSLRR
-12 NSAKLLLASCLLSLM
+12 NSAKLLLASCLLSLLL
-27 IPTGVYADD
+27 PTGVYAD

-68 DRGQTVYY
+68 DKGQAVYY

-117 ALVRKSDGTYSKT
+117 ALVRKSDETYSKT

-136 EGRNKVRELTTL
+136 EGRDKVRELTTL

-161 ITTNGE
+161 IAPSGE
-167 DVNAGY
+167 DVNARY
-173 SVHKLDLTNG
+173 SVHKLDLANG

-226 SLNLSQYDSIDNSA
+226 SLNLSQYDSVDNSA

-279 SSAKSTTV
+279 SSAKSTIV

-324 PYSACPTEA
+324 PYSACPAEA
-333 KAIETFIA
+333 KAVETFIA
-341 KGIISPEEDQQYLN
+341 KGIISPEDDQQYLN

-364 MLTLLMRIADINARA
+364 MLTLLMRIADINART

-404 EPSSVIEFTQA
+404 EPSSVIEFTRA
-415 SSIARTT
+415 SGIARTT

-441 NTNNISLELF
+441 DTNNVSLELF
-451 VPSHLAIVGPDGTAF
+451 IPTHLAIVGPDGTAF

-495 AGTDGPLMQFAISD
+495 AGTDGPLMQFAVSD

-523 DIPDL
+523 DIQDL

-537 TLINDKGQLASDYFM
+537 TLINDKGQLASDYFK

-576 DSDTSVEYDN
+576 DSDTSIEYSN
-586 ADEIQYIID
+586 ADEIQQIID
-595 LYKEDPK
+595 LYKEDPEEAKK
-602 EAKEE
+602 EADE
-607 ADKLISTYGPN
+607 LISNYGPS
-618 WTTAEVEAILEAAS
+618 WTTAEIEAILEAAS

-652 EDSISVK
+652 EGSISVK
-659 SKRGDLKSLKDIIA
+659 SKSGDSKSLKDILA
-673 GTGINDLYYV
+673 GTEVDGMFYV
-683 DPADTNDLAFKKV
+683 DPNNTNDLAFKKV
-696 SDSWYQVYNGK
+696 SDLWYQVYNGETS
-707 ANGDL
+707 GDL
-712 AERIRTTGGNLN
+712 KERIRTTSGNLD

-737 VSTEYLVDSEYI
+737 VSTKYLIESDYI
-749 IREPTVV
+749 VREPTVV
-756 GEVLEFSTDY
+756 GEVLEFSTNY
-766 SNIYLDRKN
+766 SNIYLDREN

-796 RKMENGYFVNF
+796 RKMEDGYFVNF

-842 PVRLNS
+842 PIRLNS
-848 ILGDSTTGVRLPS
+848 ILGDSSTGVRLPG

-873 SMRGYGNENG
+873 AMRGYGNDNG
-883 VQMTSM
+883 VPMTSM

-895 FVYMHPEAV
+895 FVYMHPETA

-917 FKPKDVKVNGNEI
+917 FKPKDVKVNGNKV
-930 EYDDSASRNKLSEV
+930 EYDDSASRSKLSEV
-944 GLEVKNLSNDVTVWA
+944 GLEVKNLSDDITVWA
-959 YPLHHGDGGG
+959 YPLNHTKE

-976 SWSKEYGYTY
+976 SWTKEYGYTY

-999 ANYFDTSAVLKGKNQ
+999 ANYFDTSAVLKGKDR

-1021 MMVNNTVH
+1021 MLIDNTVH

-1036 YTQDAEDDN
+1036 YTQDAGEDN

-1055 ILFEDTTGFLS
+1055 VLFEDTSGFLS
-1066 VLQKGLLAFKNMV
+1066 VLQKGLLAFKNIV
-1079 IDTDEHDGI
+1079 IDTDEHAGI

-1122 YWGTSPITFKNING
+1122 YWGTSPITFKNVNG
-1136 ETHLKIGSVDLTD
+1136 ETRLKIGSVDLTD
-1149 KLGKQTYV
+1149 KLGKQTYM
-1157 VLRDTSKKHGQ
+1157 VLRDTSKEHGQ

-1186 NSDINS
+1186 NSDIDS
-1192 DEIIAGP
+1192 DEIITGP
-1199 STGELSSKTDIIDWD
+1199 SAGELSSKTDIIDWD

-1227 AVAVAMVLVLNIMP
+1227 AIAVAMVLVLNIMP

-1284 HTFRQSRMFVH
+1284 HTFRQSRMFIH
-1295 SIIAMAI
+1295 SIIAVAI

>member
-1 MIKPAL
+1 MLPI
-7 MSLRR
+7 
-12 NSAKLLLASCLLSLM
+12 
-27 IPTGVYADD
+27 GVYA

-68 DRGQTVYY
+68 DKGQAVYY

-136 EGRNKVRELTTL
+136 EGRDKVRELTTL

-161 ITTNGE
+161 IAPSGE

-173 SVHKLDLTNG
+173 SVHKLDLANG

-226 SLNLSQYDSIDNSA
+226 SLNLSQYDSVDNSA

-279 SSAKSTTV
+279 SSAKSTIV

-324 PYSACPTEA
+324 PYSACPAEA

-341 KGIISPEEDQQYLN
+341 KGIISPEDDQQYLN

-364 MLTLLMRIADINARA
+364 MLTLLMRIADINART

-415 SSIARTT
+415 SGIARTT

-441 NTNNISLELF
+441 NTNNVSLELF
-451 VPSHLAIVGPDGTAF
+451 IPTHLAIVGPDGTAF

-495 AGTDGPLMQFAISD
+495 AGTDGPLMQFAVSD

-523 DIPDL
+523 DIQDL
-528 LHGDGMYYF
+528 LHSDGMYYF
-537 TLINDKGQLASDYFM
+537 TLINDKGQLASDYFK

-576 DSDTSVEYDN
+576 DSDTSIEYSN
-586 ADEIQYIID
+586 ADEIQQIID
-595 LYKEDPK
+595 LYKEDPEEAKK
-602 EAKEE
+602 EADE
-607 ADKLISTYGPN
+607 LISNYGPS
-618 WTTAEVEAILEAAS
+618 WTTAEIEAILEAAS

-652 EDSISVK
+652 EGSISVK
-659 SKRGDLKSLKDIIA
+659 SKSGDSKSLKDILA
-673 GTGINDLYYV
+673 GTEVDGMFYV
-683 DPADTNDLAFKKV
+683 DPNNTNDLAFKKV
-696 SDSWYQVYNGK
+696 SDLWYQVYNGETS
-707 ANGDL
+707 GDL
-712 AERIRTTGGNLN
+712 KERIRTTCGNLD

-737 VSTEYLVDSEYI
+737 VSTKYLIESDYI
-749 IREPTVV
+749 VREPTVV
-756 GEVLEFSTDY
+756 GEVLEFSTNY
-766 SNIYLDRKN
+766 SNIYLDREN

-796 RKMENGYFVNF
+796 RKMEDGYFVNF

-842 PVRLNS
+842 PIRLNS
-848 ILGDSTTGVRLPS
+848 ILGDSSTGVRLPG

-873 SMRGYGNENG
+873 AMRGYGNDNG
-883 VQMTSM
+883 VPMTSM

-895 FVYMHPEAV
+895 FVYMHPETA

-917 FKPKDVKVNGNEI
+917 FKPKDVKVNGNKV
-930 EYDDSASRNKLSEV
+930 EYDDSASRSKLSEV
-944 GLEVKNLSNDVTVWA
+944 GLEVKNLSDDVTVWA
-959 YPLHHGDGGG
+959 YPLNHTEE

-976 SWSKEYGYTY
+976 SWTKEYGYTY

-999 ANYFDTSAVLKGKNQ
+999 ANYFDTSAVLKGKDR

-1021 MMVNNTVH
+1021 MLIDNTVH

-1036 YTQDAEDDN
+1036 YTQDAGEDN

-1055 ILFEDTTGFLS
+1055 VLFEDTSGFLS
-1066 VLQKGLLAFKNMV
+1066 VLQKGLLAFKNIV
-1079 IDTDEHDGI
+1079 IDTDEHAGI

-1122 YWGTSPITFKNING
+1122 YWGTSPITFKNVNG
-1136 ETHLKIGSVDLTD
+1136 ETRLKIGSVDLTD

-1186 NSDINS
+1186 NSDIDS
-1192 DEIIAGP
+1192 DEIITGP
-1199 STGELSSKTDIIDWD
+1199 SAGELSSKTDIIDWD
-1214 EFTASRLMETGEI
+1214 EFTTSRLMETGEI

-1284 HTFRQSRMFVH
+1284 HTFRQSRMFIH

>member
-7 MSLRR
+7 TSLRR
-12 NSAKLLLASCLLSLM
+12 NSAKLLLASCLLSLLL
-27 IPTGVYADD
+27 PTGVYADD
-36 DDSGPWHVIV
+36 DNSGPWHVIV

-68 DRGQTVYY
+68 DKGQAVYY

-136 EGRNKVRELTTL
+136 EGRDKVRELTTL

-161 ITTNGE
+161 IAPSGE

-173 SVHKLDLTNG
+173 SVHKLDLANG

-226 SLNLSQYDSIDNSA
+226 SLNLSQYDSVDNSA

-279 SSAKSTTV
+279 SSAKSTIV

-324 PYSACPTEA
+324 PYSACPAEA
-333 KAIETFIA
+333 KAVETFIA
-341 KGIISPEEDQQYLN
+341 KGIISPEDDQQYLN

-364 MLTLLMRIADINARA
+364 MLTLLMRIADINART

-415 SSIARTT
+415 SGIARTT

-441 NTNNISLELF
+441 DTNNVSLELF
-451 VPSHLAIVGPDGTAF
+451 IPTHLAIVGPDGTAF

-495 AGTDGPLMQFAISD
+495 AGTDGPLMQFAVSD

-523 DIPDL
+523 DIQDL

-537 TLINDKGQLASDYFM
+537 TLINDKGQLASDYFK

-576 DSDTSVEYDN
+576 DSDTSIEYSN
-586 ADEIQYIID
+586 ADEIQQIID
-595 LYKEDPK
+595 LYKEDPEEAKK
-602 EAKEE
+602 EADE
-607 ADKLISTYGPN
+607 LISNYGPS
-618 WTTAEVEAILEAAS
+618 WTTAEIEAILEAAS

-652 EDSISVK
+652 EGSISVK
-659 SKRGDLKSLKDIIA
+659 SKSGDSKSLKDILA
-673 GTGINDLYYV
+673 GTEVDGMFYV
-683 DPADTNDLAFKKV
+683 DPNNTNDLAFKKV
-696 SDSWYQVYNGK
+696 SDLWYQVYNGETR
-707 ANGDL
+707 GDL
-712 AERIRTTGGNLN
+712 KERIRTTSGNLD

-737 VSTEYLVDSEYI
+737 VSTKYLIESDYI
-749 IREPTVV
+749 VREPTVV
-756 GEVLEFSTDY
+756 GEVLEFSTNY
-766 SNIYLDRKN
+766 SNIYLDREN

-796 RKMENGYFVNF
+796 RKMEDGYFVNF

-842 PVRLNS
+842 PIRLNS
-848 ILGDSTTGVRLPS
+848 ILGDSSTGVRLPG

-873 SMRGYGNENG
+873 AMRGYGNDNG
-883 VQMTSM
+883 VPMTSM

-895 FVYMHPEAV
+895 FVYMHPETV

-917 FKPKDVKVNGNEI
+917 FKPKDVKVNGNKV
-930 EYDDSASRNKLSEV
+930 EYDDSASRSKLSEV
-944 GLEVKNLSNDVTVWA
+944 GLEVKNLSADITVWA
-959 YPLHHGDGGG
+959 YPLNHTKE

-976 SWSKEYGYTY
+976 SWTKEYGYTY

-999 ANYFDTSAVLKGKNQ
+999 ANYFDTSAVLKGKDR

-1021 MMVNNTVH
+1021 MLIDNTVH

-1036 YTQDAEDDN
+1036 YTQDAGEDN

-1055 ILFEDTTGFLS
+1055 VLFEDTSGFLS
-1066 VLQKGLLAFKNMV
+1066 VLQKGLLAFKNIV
-1079 IDTDEHDGI
+1079 IDTDEHAGI

-1122 YWGTSPITFKNING
+1122 YWGTSPITFKNVNG
-1136 ETHLKIGSVDLTD
+1136 ETRLKIGSVDLTD
-1149 KLGKQTYV
+1149 KLGKQTYM

-1186 NSDINS
+1186 NSDIDS
-1192 DEIIAGP
+1192 DEIITGP
-1199 STGELSSKTDIIDWD
+1199 SAGELSSKTGIIDWD

-1227 AVAVAMVLVLNIMP
+1227 AIAVAMVLVLNIMP

-1284 HTFRQSRMFVH
+1284 HTFRQSRMFIH
-1295 SIIAMAI
+1295 SIIAMAV

>member
-7 MSLRR
+7 TSLRR

-27 IPTGVYADD
+27 LPIGVYA

-68 DRGQTVYY
+68 DKGQAVYY

-136 EGRNKVRELTTL
+136 EGRDKVRELTTL
-148 GYDFLLTDETITD
+148 GYDFLLTDETITG
-161 ITTNGE
+161 IAPSGE

-173 SVHKLDLTNG
+173 SVHKLDLANG

-226 SLNLSQYDSIDNSA
+226 SLNLSQYDSVDNSA

-279 SSAKSTTV
+279 SSAKSTIV

-324 PYSACPTEA
+324 PYSACPAEA

-341 KGIISPEEDQQYLN
+341 KGIISPEDDQQYLN

-364 MLTLLMRIADINARA
+364 MLTLLMRIADINART

-415 SSIARTT
+415 SGIARTT

-441 NTNNISLELF
+441 NTNNVSLELF
-451 VPSHLAIVGPDGTAF
+451 IPTHLAIVGPDGTAF
-466 PITTQVTPYTKKVY
+466 PITTQVTPYTKKIY

-523 DIPDL
+523 DIQDL

-537 TLINDKGQLASDYFM
+537 TLINDKGQLASDYFK

-564 SRNDYYD
+564 SRNDYYE

-576 DSDTSVEYDN
+576 DSDTSIEYGN
-586 ADEIQYIID
+586 ADEIQQIID
-595 LYKEDPK
+595 LYKEDPE

-607 ADKLISTYGPN
+607 ADELISNYGPS
-618 WTTAEVEAILEAAS
+618 WTTAEIEAILEAAS

-652 EDSISVK
+652 EGSISVK
-659 SKRGDLKSLKDIIA
+659 SKSGDSKSLKDILA
-673 GTGINDLYYV
+673 GTEVDGMFYV
-683 DPADTNDLAFKKV
+683 DPTNTNDLAFKKV
-696 SDSWYQVYNGK
+696 SDLWYQVYNGETS
-707 ANGDL
+707 GDL
-712 AERIRTTGGNLN
+712 KERIRTTSGNLD

-737 VSTEYLVDSEYI
+737 VSTKYLIESDYI
-749 IREPTVV
+749 VREPTVV
-756 GEVLEFSTDY
+756 GEVLEFSTNY
-766 SNIYLDRKN
+766 SNIYLDREN

-796 RKMENGYFVNF
+796 RKMEDGYFVNF

-842 PVRLNS
+842 PIRLNS
-848 ILGDSTTGVRLPS
+848 ILGDSSTGVRLPG

-873 SMRGYGNENG
+873 AMRGYGNDNG
-883 VQMTSM
+883 VPMTSM

-895 FVYMHPEAV
+895 FVYMHPETA

-917 FKPKDVKVNGNEI
+917 FKPKDVKVNGNKV
-930 EYDDSASRNKLSEV
+930 EYDDSASRIKLSEV
-944 GLEVKNLSNDVTVWA
+944 GLEVKNLSDDVTVWA
-959 YPLHHGDGGG
+959 YPLNHTEE

-976 SWSKEYGYTY
+976 SWTKEYGYTY

-999 ANYFDTSAVLKGKNQ
+999 ANYFDTSAVLKGKDR

-1021 MMVNNTVH
+1021 MLINNTVH

-1036 YTQDAEDDN
+1036 YTQDAGEDN

-1055 ILFEDTTGFLS
+1055 IILEDTSGFLS
-1066 VLQKGLLAFKNMV
+1066 VLQKGLLAFKNIV
-1079 IDTDEHDGI
+1079 IDTDEHEGI

-1136 ETHLKIGSVDLTD
+1136 ETRLKIGSVDLTD

-1186 NSDINS
+1186 NSDIDS
-1192 DEIIAGP
+1192 DEIITGP
-1199 STGELSSKTDIIDWD
+1199 SAGELSSKTDIIDWD

-1227 AVAVAMVLVLNIMP
+1227 AIAVAMVLVLNIMP

-1284 HTFRQSRMFVH
+1284 HTFRQSRMFIH

>member
-1 MIKPAL
+1 MLPI
-7 MSLRR
+7 
-12 NSAKLLLASCLLSLM
+12 
-27 IPTGVYADD
+27 GVYA

-68 DRGQTVYY
+68 DKGQAVYY

-136 EGRNKVRELTTL
+136 EGRDKVRELTTL

-161 ITTNGE
+161 IAPSGE

-173 SVHKLDLTNG
+173 SVHKLDLANG

-207 IFTPDSG
+207 IFTQDSG

-226 SLNLSQYDSIDNSA
+226 SLNLSQYDSVDSSA

-279 SSAKSTTV
+279 SSAKSTIV

-324 PYSACPTEA
+324 PYSACPAEA

-341 KGIISPEEDQQYLN
+341 KGIISPEDDQQYLN

-364 MLTLLMRIADINARA
+364 MLTLLMRIADINART

-415 SSIARTT
+415 SGIARTT

-441 NTNNISLELF
+441 NTNNVSLELF
-451 VPSHLAIVGPDGTAF
+451 IPTHLAIVGPDGTAF
-466 PITTQVTPYTKKVY
+466 PITTQVTPYTKKIY

-523 DIPDL
+523 DIQDL

-537 TLINDKGQLASDYFM
+537 TLINDKGQLASDYFK

-564 SRNDYYD
+564 SRNDYYE

-576 DSDTSVEYDN
+576 DSDTSIEYGN
-586 ADEIQYIID
+586 ADEIQQIID
-595 LYKEDPK
+595 LYKEDPEEAKK
-602 EAKEE
+602 EADE
-607 ADKLISTYGPN
+607 LISNYGPS
-618 WTTAEVEAILEAAS
+618 WTTAEIEAILEAAS

-652 EDSISVK
+652 EGSISVK
-659 SKRGDLKSLKDIIA
+659 SKSGDSKSLKDILA
-673 GTGINDLYYV
+673 GTEVDGMFYV
-683 DPADTNDLAFKKV
+683 DPNNTNDLAFKKV
-696 SDSWYQVYNGK
+696 SDLWYQVYNGETS
-707 ANGDL
+707 GDL
-712 AERIRTTGGNLN
+712 KERIRTTSGNLD

-737 VSTEYLVDSEYI
+737 VSTKYLIESDYI
-749 IREPTVV
+749 VREPTVV
-756 GEVLEFSTDY
+756 GEVLEFSTNY
-766 SNIYLDRKN
+766 SNIYLDREN

-796 RKMENGYFVNF
+796 RKMEDGYFVNF

-842 PVRLNS
+842 PIRLNS
-848 ILGDSTTGVRLPS
+848 ILGDSSTGVRLPG

-873 SMRGYGNENG
+873 AMRGYGNDNG
-883 VQMTSM
+883 VTMTSM

-895 FVYMHPEAV
+895 FVYMHPETA

-917 FKPKDVKVNGNEI
+917 FKPKDVKVNGNKV
-930 EYDDSASRNKLSEV
+930 EYDDSASRSKLSEV
-944 GLEVKNLSNDVTVWA
+944 GLEVKNLSDDVTVWA
-959 YPLHHGDGGG
+959 YPLNHTEE

-976 SWSKEYGYTY
+976 SWTKEYGYTY

-999 ANYFDTSAVLKGKNQ
+999 ANYFDTSAVLKGKDR

-1021 MMVNNTVH
+1021 MLIDNTVH

-1036 YTQDAEDDN
+1036 YTQDAGEDN

-1055 ILFEDTTGFLS
+1055 VLFEDTSGFLS
-1066 VLQKGLLAFKNMV
+1066 VLHKGLLAFKNIV
-1079 IDTDEHDGI
+1079 IDTDEHEGI

-1122 YWGTSPITFKNING
+1122 YWGTSPITFKNVNG
-1136 ETHLKIGSVDLTD
+1136 ETRLKIGSVDLTD

-1157 VLRDTSKKHGQ
+1157 VLRDTSKEHGQ

-1186 NSDINS
+1186 NSDIDS
-1192 DEIIAGP
+1192 DEIITGP

-1214 EFTASRLMETGEI
+1214 EFTASRLMETGETAI
-1227 AVAVAMVLVLNIMP
+1227 AVAMVLVLNIMP

-1284 HTFRQSRMFVH
+1284 HTFRQSRMFIH

>member
-1 MIKPAL
+1 MLPI
-7 MSLRR
+7 
-12 NSAKLLLASCLLSLM
+12 
-27 IPTGVYADD
+27 GVYA

-68 DRGQTVYY
+68 DKGQAVYY

-130 PAIVQS
+130 PAIVQA
-136 EGRNKVRELTTL
+136 EGRDKVRELTTL

-161 ITTNGE
+161 IAPSGE
-167 DVNAGY
+167 DVDAGY
-173 SVHKLDLTNG
+173 SVHKLDLANG

-226 SLNLSQYDSIDNSA
+226 SLNLSQYDSVDNSA

-279 SSAKSTTV
+279 SSAKSTIV

-303 GEPVMTAGERSILLQ
+303 GEPVMTARECSILLQ

-324 PYSACPTEA
+324 PYSACPAEA

-341 KGIISPEEDQQYLN
+341 KGIISPEDDQQYLN

-364 MLTLLMRIADINARA
+364 MLTLLMRIADINAR
-379 TYKDVQITLD
+379 TTSKDVQITLD
-389 ASLIDEGYYQANLTL
+389 ASLIDKGYYQANLTL

-415 SSIARTT
+415 SGIARTT

-441 NTNNISLELF
+441 NTNNVSLELF
-451 VPSHLAIVGPDGTAF
+451 IPTHLAIVGPDGTAF
-466 PITTQVTPYTKKVY
+466 PITTQVTPYTKKIY

-523 DIPDL
+523 DIQDL

-537 TLINDKGQLASDYFM
+537 TLINDKGQLASDYFK

-564 SRNDYYD
+564 SRNDYYE

-576 DSDTSVEYDN
+576 DSDTSIEYSN
-586 ADEIQYIID
+586 ADEIQQIID
-595 LYKEDPK
+595 LYKEDPE

-607 ADKLISTYGPN
+607 ADELISNYGPS
-618 WTTAEVEAILEAAS
+618 WTTAEIEAILEAAS
-632 GGTPLAAGD
+632 GGTHLAAGD

-652 EDSISVK
+652 EGSISVK
-659 SKRGDLKSLKDIIA
+659 SKSGDSKSLKDILA
-673 GTGINDLYYV
+673 GTEVDGMFYV
-683 DPADTNDLAFKKV
+683 DPTDTNDLAFKKV
-696 SDSWYQVYNGK
+696 SDLWYQVYNGETS
-707 ANGDL
+707 GDL
-712 AERIRTTGGNLN
+712 KERIRTTSGNLD

-737 VSTEYLVDSEYI
+737 VSTKYLIESDYI
-749 IREPTVV
+749 VREPTVV
-756 GEVLEFSTDY
+756 GEVLEFSTNY
-766 SNIYLDRKN
+766 SNIYLDREN

-796 RKMENGYFVNF
+796 RKMEDGYFVNF

-842 PVRLNS
+842 PIRLNS
-848 ILGDSTTGVRLPS
+848 ILGDSSTGVRLPG

-873 SMRGYGNENG
+873 AMRGYGNDNG
-883 VQMTSM
+883 VPMTSM

-895 FVYMHPEAV
+895 FVYMHPETA

-917 FKPKDVKVNGNEI
+917 FKPKDVKVNGNKV
-930 EYDDSASRNKLSEV
+930 EYDDSASRSKLSEV
-944 GLEVKNLSNDVTVWA
+944 GLEVKNLSDDVTVWA
-959 YPLHHGDGGG
+959 YPLNHTEE

-976 SWSKEYGYTY
+976 SWTKEYGYTY

-999 ANYFDTSAVLKGKNQ
+999 ANYFDTSAVLKGKDR

-1021 MMVNNTVH
+1021 MLINNTVH

-1036 YTQDAEDDN
+1036 YTQDAGEDN

-1055 ILFEDTTGFLS
+1055 IILEDTSGFLS
-1066 VLQKGLLAFKNMV
+1066 VLQKGLLAFKNIV
-1079 IDTDEHDGI
+1079 IDTDEHEGI

-1136 ETHLKIGSVDLTD
+1136 ETRLKIGSVDLTD

-1186 NSDINS
+1186 NSDIDS
-1192 DEIIAGP
+1192 DEIITGP
-1199 STGELSSKTDIIDWD
+1199 SAGELSSKTDIIDWD

-1227 AVAVAMVLVLNIMP
+1227 AIAVAMVLVLNIMP

-1284 HTFRQSRMFVH
+1284 HTFRQSRMFIH

>member
-1 MIKPAL
+1 MLPI
-7 MSLRR
+7 
-12 NSAKLLLASCLLSLM
+12 
-27 IPTGVYADD
+27 GVYA

-68 DRGQTVYY
+68 DKGQAVYY

-136 EGRNKVRELTTL
+136 EGRDKVRELTTL

-161 ITTNGE
+161 IAPSGE

-173 SVHKLDLTNG
+173 SVHKLDLANG

-226 SLNLSQYDSIDNSA
+226 SLNLSQYDSVDNSA

-265 LDAEAFTGNPNADN
+265 LDAEAFTGNPNAGN
-279 SSAKSTTV
+279 SSAKSTIV

-324 PYSACPTEA
+324 PYSACPAEA

-341 KGIISPEEDQQYLN
+341 KGIISPEDDQQYLN

-364 MLTLLMRIADINARA
+364 MLTLLMRIADINART

-415 SSIARTT
+415 SGIARTT

-441 NTNNISLELF
+441 NTNNVSLELF
-451 VPSHLAIVGPDGTAF
+451 IPTHLAIVGPDGTAF
-466 PITTQVTPYTKKVY
+466 PITTQVTPYTKKIY

-523 DIPDL
+523 DIQDL

-537 TLINDKGQLASDYFM
+537 TLINDKGQLASDYFK

-564 SRNDYYD
+564 SRNNYYE

-576 DSDTSVEYDN
+576 DSDTSIEYGN
-586 ADEIQYIID
+586 ADEIQQIID
-595 LYKEDPK
+595 LYKEDPEEAKK
-602 EAKEE
+602 EADE
-607 ADKLISTYGPN
+607 LISNYGPS
-618 WTTAEVEAILEAAS
+618 WTTAEIEAILEAAS

-652 EDSISVK
+652 EGNISVK
-659 SKRGDLKSLKDIIA
+659 SKSGDSKSLKDILA
-673 GTGINDLYYV
+673 GTEVDGMFYV
-683 DPADTNDLAFKKV
+683 DPNNTNDLAFKKV
-696 SDSWYQVYNGK
+696 SDLWYQVYNGETS
-707 ANGDL
+707 GDL
-712 AERIRTTGGNLN
+712 KERIRTTSGNLD

-737 VSTEYLVDSEYI
+737 VSTKYLIESDYI
-749 IREPTVV
+749 VREPTVV
-756 GEVLEFSTDY
+756 GEVLEFSTNY
-766 SNIYLDRKN
+766 SNIYLDREN

-796 RKMENGYFVNF
+796 RKMEDGYFVNF

-842 PVRLNS
+842 PIRLNS
-848 ILGDSTTGVRLPS
+848 ILGDSSTGVRLPG

-873 SMRGYGNENG
+873 AMRGYGNDNG
-883 VQMTSM
+883 VPMTSM

-895 FVYMHPEAV
+895 FVYMHPETA

-917 FKPKDVKVNGNEI
+917 FKPKDVKVNGNKV
-930 EYDDSASRNKLSEV
+930 EYDDSASRSKLSEV
-944 GLEVKNLSNDVTVWA
+944 GLEVKNLSDDVTVWA
-959 YPLHHGDGGG
+959 YPLNHTEE

-976 SWSKEYGYTY
+976 SWTKEYGYTY

-999 ANYFDTSAVLKGKNQ
+999 ANYFDTSAVLKGKDR

-1021 MMVNNTVH
+1021 MLIDNTVH

-1036 YTQDAEDDN
+1036 YTQDAGEDN

-1055 ILFEDTTGFLS
+1055 VLFEDTSGFLS
-1066 VLQKGLLAFKNMV
+1066 VLQKGLLAFKNIV
-1079 IDTDEHDGI
+1079 IDTDEHAGI

-1122 YWGTSPITFKNING
+1122 YWGTSPITFKNVNG
-1136 ETHLKIGSVDLTD
+1136 ETRLKIGSVDLTD
-1149 KLGKQTYV
+1149 KLGKQTYM

-1186 NSDINS
+1186 NSDIDS
-1192 DEIIAGP
+1192 DEIITGP
-1199 STGELSSKTDIIDWD
+1199 SAGELSSKTDIIDWD

-1227 AVAVAMVLVLNIMP
+1227 AIAVAMVLVLNIMP

-1284 HTFRQSRMFVH
+1284 HTFRQSRMFIH

>member
-1 MIKPAL
+1 ML
-7 MSLRR
+7 S
-12 NSAKLLLASCLLSLM
+12 LLL
-27 IPTGVYADD
+27 PTGVYADDD

-68 DRGQTVYY
+68 DKGQAVYY

-136 EGRNKVRELTTL
+136 EGRDKVRELTTL

-161 ITTNGE
+161 ISPSGE

-173 SVHKLDLTNG
+173 IAHKLDLANG

-226 SLNLSQYDSIDNSA
+226 SLNLSQYDSVDNSA

-250 NPSLYWKQAVYDGIV
+250 NPSLYWKQAVYDGIA

-279 SSAKSTTV
+279 SSAKSTIV

-324 PYSACPTEA
+324 PYSACPAEA

-341 KGIISPEEDQQYLN
+341 KGIISPEDDQQYLN

-364 MLTLLMRIADINARA
+364 MLTLLMRIADINART

-415 SSIARTT
+415 SGIARTT

-441 NTNNISLELF
+441 NTNNVSLDLF
-451 VPSHLAIVGPDGTAF
+451 IPTHLAIVGPDGTAF

-495 AGTDGPLMQFAISD
+495 AGKDGPLMQFAISD

-523 DIPDL
+523 DIQDL
-528 LHGDGMYYF
+528 LHSDGMYYF
-537 TLINDKGQLASDYFM
+537 TLINDKGQLASDYFK

-576 DSDTSVEYDN
+576 DSDTSIEYSN
-586 ADEIQYIID
+586 ADEIQQIID
-595 LYKEDPK
+595 LYKEDPEEAKK
-602 EAKEE
+602 EADE
-607 ADKLISTYGPN
+607 LISNYGPS
-618 WTTAEVEAILEAAS
+618 WTTAEIEAILEAAS

-652 EDSISVK
+652 EGSISVK
-659 SKRGDLKSLKDIIA
+659 SKSGDSKSLKDILA
-673 GTGINDLYYV
+673 GTEVDGMFYV
-683 DPADTNDLAFKKV
+683 DPNNTNDLAFKKV
-696 SDSWYQVYNGK
+696 SDLWYQVYNGETS
-707 ANGDL
+707 GDL
-712 AERIRTTGGNLN
+712 KERIRTTSGNLD

-737 VSTEYLVDSEYI
+737 VSTKYLIESDYI
-749 IREPTVV
+749 VREPTVV
-756 GEVLEFSTDY
+756 GEVLEFSTNY
-766 SNIYLDRKN
+766 SNIYLDREN

-796 RKMENGYFVNF
+796 RKMEDGYFVNF

-842 PVRLNS
+842 PIRLNS
-848 ILGDSTTGVRLPS
+848 ILGDSSIGVRLPG

-873 SMRGYGNENG
+873 AMRGYGNDNG
-883 VQMTSM
+883 VPMTSM

-895 FVYMHPEAV
+895 FVYMHPETA

-917 FKPKDVKVNGNEI
+917 FKPKDVKVNGNKV
-930 EYDDSASRNKLSEV
+930 EYDDSASRSKLSEV
-944 GLEVKNLSNDVTVWA
+944 GLEVKNLSDDITVWA
-959 YPLHHGDGGG
+959 YPLNHTKE

-976 SWSKEYGYTY
+976 SWTKEYGYTY

-999 ANYFDTSAVLKGKNQ
+999 ANYFDTSAVLKGKDQ

-1021 MMVNNTVH
+1021 MLINNTVH

-1036 YTQDAEDDN
+1036 YTQDAGEDN

-1055 ILFEDTTGFLS
+1055 VLFEDTSGFLS
-1066 VLQKGLLAFKNMV
+1066 VLHKGLLAFKNIV
-1079 IDTDEHDGI
+1079 IDTDEHEGI

-1100 FVDRVERDLE
+1100 FIDRVERDLE

-1122 YWGTSPITFKNING
+1122 YWGTSPITFKNVNG
-1136 ETHLKIGSVDLTD
+1136 ETRLKIGSVDLTD

-1157 VLRDTSKKHGQ
+1157 VLRDTSKEHGQ

-1186 NSDINS
+1186 NSDIDS
-1192 DEIIAGP
+1192 DEIITGP

-1227 AVAVAMVLVLNIMP
+1227 AIAVAMVLVLNIMP

-1284 HTFRQSRMFVH
+1284 HTFRQSRMFIH

>member
-1 MIKPAL
+1 MLPI
-7 MSLRR
+7 
-12 NSAKLLLASCLLSLM
+12 
-27 IPTGVYADD
+27 GVYADDD

-68 DRGQTVYY
+68 DKGQAVYY

-136 EGRNKVRELTTL
+136 EGRDKVRELTTL

-161 ITTNGE
+161 IAPSGE

-173 SVHKLDLTNG
+173 SVHKLDLANG

-226 SLNLSQYDSIDNSA
+226 SLNLSQYDSVDSSA

-279 SSAKSTTV
+279 SSAKSTIV

-324 PYSACPTEA
+324 PYSACPAEA

-341 KGIISPEEDQQYLN
+341 KGIISPEDDQQYLN

-364 MLTLLMRIADINARA
+364 MLTLLMRIADINART

-415 SSIARTT
+415 SGIARTT

-441 NTNNISLELF
+441 NTNNVSLELF
-451 VPSHLAIVGPDGTAF
+451 IPTHLAIVGPDGTAF

-495 AGTDGPLMQFAISD
+495 AGTDGPLMQFAVSD

-523 DIPDL
+523 DIQDL

-537 TLINDKGQLASDYFM
+537 TLINDKGQLASDYFK

-576 DSDTSVEYDN
+576 DSDTSIEYSN
-586 ADEIQYIID
+586 ADEIQQIID
-595 LYKEDPK
+595 LYKEDPEKAKK
-602 EAKEE
+602 EADE
-607 ADKLISTYGPN
+607 LISNYGPS
-618 WTTAEVEAILEAAS
+618 WTTAEIEAILEAAS

-652 EDSISVK
+652 EGSISVK
-659 SKRGDLKSLKDIIA
+659 SKSGDSKSLKDILA
-673 GTGINDLYYV
+673 GTEVDGMFYV
-683 DPADTNDLAFKKV
+683 DPNNTNDLAFKKV
-696 SDSWYQVYNGK
+696 SDLWYQVYNGETS
-707 ANGDL
+707 GDL
-712 AERIRTTGGNLN
+712 KERIRTTSGNLD

-737 VSTEYLVDSEYI
+737 VSTKYLIESDYI
-749 IREPTVV
+749 VREPTVV
-756 GEVLEFSTDY
+756 GEVLEFSTNY
-766 SNIYLDRKN
+766 SNIYLDREN

-796 RKMENGYFVNF
+796 RKMEDGYFVNF

-842 PVRLNS
+842 PIRLNS
-848 ILGDSTTGVRLPS
+848 ILGDSSTGVRLPG

-873 SMRGYGNENG
+873 AMSGYGNDNG
-883 VQMTSM
+883 VPMTSM

-895 FVYMHPEAV
+895 FVYMHPETA

-917 FKPKDVKVNGNEI
+917 FKPKDVKVNGNKV
-930 EYDDSASRNKLSEV
+930 EYDDSASRSKLSEV
-944 GLEVKNLSNDVTVWA
+944 GLEVKNLSDDITVWA
-959 YPLHHGDGGG
+959 YPLNHTEE

-976 SWSKEYGYTY
+976 SWTKEYGYTY

-999 ANYFDTSAVLKGKNQ
+999 ANYFDTSAVLKGKDR

-1021 MMVNNTVH
+1021 MLIDNTVH

-1036 YTQDAEDDN
+1036 YTQDAGEDN

-1055 ILFEDTTGFLS
+1055 VLFEDTSGFLS
-1066 VLQKGLLAFKNMV
+1066 VLQKGLLAFKNIV
-1079 IDTDEHDGI
+1079 IDTDEHAGI

-1122 YWGTSPITFKNING
+1122 YWGTSPITFKNVNG
-1136 ETHLKIGSVDLTD
+1136 ETRLKIGSVDLTD
-1149 KLGKQTYV
+1149 KLGKQTYM

-1186 NSDINS
+1186 NSDIDS
-1192 DEIIAGP
+1192 DEIITGP
-1199 STGELSSKTDIIDWD
+1199 SAGELSSKIDIIDWD

-1227 AVAVAMVLVLNIMP
+1227 AIAVAMVLVLNIMP

-1284 HTFRQSRMFVH
+1284 HTFRQSRMFIH

>member
-7 MSLRR
+7 TSLRR

-27 IPTGVYADD
+27 LPIGVYA

-68 DRGQTVYY
+68 DKGQAVYY

-136 EGRNKVRELTTL
+136 EGRDKVRELTTL

-161 ITTNGE
+161 IAPSGE

-173 SVHKLDLTNG
+173 SVHKLDLANG

-226 SLNLSQYDSIDNSA
+226 SLNLSQYDSVDNSA

-279 SSAKSTTV
+279 SSAKSTIV

-324 PYSACPTEA
+324 PYSACPAEA

-341 KGIISPEEDQQYLN
+341 KGIISPEDDQQYLN

-364 MLTLLMRIADINARA
+364 MLTLLMRIADINART

-415 SSIARTT
+415 SGIARTT

-441 NTNNISLELF
+441 NTNNVSLELF
-451 VPSHLAIVGPDGTAF
+451 IPTHLAIVGPDGTAF

-523 DIPDL
+523 DIQDL

-537 TLINDKGQLASDYFM
+537 TLINDKGQLASDYFK

-564 SRNDYYD
+564 SRNDYYE

-576 DSDTSVEYDN
+576 DSDTSIEYGN
-586 ADEIQYIID
+586 ADEIQQIID
-595 LYKEDPK
+595 LYKEDPEEAKK
-602 EAKEE
+602 EADE
-607 ADKLISTYGPN
+607 LISNYGPS
-618 WTTAEVEAILEAAS
+618 WTTAEIEAILEAAS

-652 EDSISVK
+652 EGNISVK
-659 SKRGDLKSLKDIIA
+659 SKSGDSKSLKDILA
-673 GTGINDLYYV
+673 GTEVDGMFYV
-683 DPADTNDLAFKKV
+683 DPNNTNDLAFKKV
-696 SDSWYQVYNGK
+696 SDLWYQVYNGETG
-707 ANGDL
+707 GDL
-712 AERIRTTGGNLN
+712 KERIRTTSGNLD

-737 VSTEYLVDSEYI
+737 VSTKYLIESDYI
-749 IREPTVV
+749 VREPTVV
-756 GEVLEFSTDY
+756 GEVLEFSTNY
-766 SNIYLDRKN
+766 SNIYLDREN

-796 RKMENGYFVNF
+796 RKMEDGYFVNF

-842 PVRLNS
+842 PIRLNS
-848 ILGDSTTGVRLPS
+848 ILGDSSTGVRLPG

-873 SMRGYGNENG
+873 AMRGYGNDNG
-883 VQMTSM
+883 VPMTSM

-895 FVYMHPEAV
+895 FVYMHPETA

-917 FKPKDVKVNGNEI
+917 FKPKDVKVNGNKV
-930 EYDDSASRNKLSEV
+930 EYDDSASRSKLSEV
-944 GLEVKNLSNDVTVWA
+944 GLEVKNLSDDVTVWA
-959 YPLHHGDGGG
+959 YPLNHTKE

-976 SWSKEYGYTY
+976 SWTKEYGYTY

-999 ANYFDTSAVLKGKNQ
+999 ANYFDTSAVLKGKDR

-1021 MMVNNTVH
+1021 MLINNTVH

-1036 YTQDAEDDN
+1036 YTQDAGEDN

-1055 ILFEDTTGFLS
+1055 IILEDTSGFLS
-1066 VLQKGLLAFKNMV
+1066 VLQKGLLAFKNIV
-1079 IDTDEHDGI
+1079 IDTDEHEGI

-1136 ETHLKIGSVDLTD
+1136 ETRLKIGSVDLTD

-1186 NSDINS
+1186 NSDIDS
-1192 DEIIAGP
+1192 DEIITGP
-1199 STGELSSKTDIIDWD
+1199 SAGELSSKTDIIDWD

-1227 AVAVAMVLVLNIMP
+1227 AIAVAMVLVLNIMP

-1284 HTFRQSRMFVH
+1284 HTFRQSRMFIH

-1302 FALFM
+1302 FVLFM

>member
-1 MIKPAL
+1 ML
-7 MSLRR
+7 S
-12 NSAKLLLASCLLSLM
+12 LLL
-27 IPTGVYADD
+27 PTGVYADD
-36 DDSGPWHVIV
+36 DDDSEPWHVIV

-68 DRGQTVYY
+68 DKGQAVYY

-136 EGRNKVRELTTL
+136 EGRDKVRELTTL

-161 ITTNGE
+161 IAPSGE

-173 SVHKLDLTNG
+173 SVHKLDLANG

-226 SLNLSQYDSIDNSA
+226 SLNLSQYDSVDNSA

-279 SSAKSTTV
+279 SSAKSTIV

-324 PYSACPTEA
+324 PYSACPAEA

-341 KGIISPEEDQQYLN
+341 KGIISPEDDQQYLN

-364 MLTLLMRIADINARA
+364 MLTLLMRIADINART

-415 SSIARTT
+415 SGIARTT

-441 NTNNISLELF
+441 NTNNVSLELF
-451 VPSHLAIVGPDGTAF
+451 IPTHLAIVGPDGTAF

-495 AGTDGPLMQFAISD
+495 AGTDGPLMQFAVSD
-509 GMQDGYLKLRIAAF
+509 GMQDGYLKLRIVAF
-523 DIPDL
+523 DIQDL

-537 TLINDKGQLASDYFM
+537 TLINDKGQLASDYFK

-576 DSDTSVEYDN
+576 DSDTSIEYSN
-586 ADEIQYIID
+586 ADEIQQIID
-595 LYKEDPK
+595 LYKEDPEKAKK
-602 EAKEE
+602 EADE
-607 ADKLISTYGPN
+607 LISNYGPS
-618 WTTAEVEAILEAAS
+618 WTTAEIEAILEAAS

-652 EDSISVK
+652 EGSISVK
-659 SKRGDLKSLKDIIA
+659 SKSGDSKSLKDILA
-673 GTGINDLYYV
+673 GIEVDGMFYV
-683 DPADTNDLAFKKV
+683 DPNNTNDLAFKKV
-696 SDSWYQVYNGK
+696 SDLWYQVYNGETS
-707 ANGDL
+707 GDL
-712 AERIRTTGGNLN
+712 KERIRTTSGNLD

-737 VSTEYLVDSEYI
+737 VSTKYLIESDYI
-749 IREPTVV
+749 VREPTVV
-756 GEVLEFSTDY
+756 GEVLEFSTNY
-766 SNIYLDRKN
+766 SNIYLDREN

-796 RKMENGYFVNF
+796 RKMEDGYFVNF

-842 PVRLNS
+842 PIRLNS
-848 ILGDSTTGVRLPS
+848 ILGDSSTGVRLPG

-873 SMRGYGNENG
+873 AMRGYGNDNG
-883 VQMTSM
+883 VPMTSM

-895 FVYMHPEAV
+895 FVYMHPETA

-917 FKPKDVKVNGNEI
+917 FKPKDVKVNGNKV
-930 EYDDSASRNKLSEV
+930 EYDDSASRSKLSEV
-944 GLEVKNLSNDVTVWA
+944 GLEVKNLSDDITVWA
-959 YPLHHGDGGG
+959 YPLNHTKE

-976 SWSKEYGYTY
+976 SWTKEYGYTY

-999 ANYFDTSAVLKGKNQ
+999 ANYFDTSAVLKGKDR

-1021 MMVNNTVH
+1021 MLIDNTVH

-1036 YTQDAEDDN
+1036 YTQDAGEDN

-1055 ILFEDTTGFLS
+1055 VLFEDTSGFLS
-1066 VLQKGLLAFKNMV
+1066 VLQKGLLAFKNIV
-1079 IDTDEHDGI
+1079 IDTDEHAGI

-1122 YWGTSPITFKNING
+1122 YWGTSPITFKNVNG
-1136 ETHLKIGSVDLTD
+1136 ETRLKIGSVDLTD
-1149 KLGKQTYV
+1149 KLGKQTYM
-1157 VLRDTSKKHGQ
+1157 VLRDTSKKYGQ

-1186 NSDINS
+1186 NSDIDS
-1192 DEIIAGP
+1192 DEIITGP
-1199 STGELSSKTDIIDWD
+1199 SAGELSSKTDIIDWD

-1227 AVAVAMVLVLNIMP
+1227 AIAVAMVLVLNIMP

-1268 RVFDV
+1268 RVFDA

-1284 HTFRQSRMFVH
+1284 HTFRQSRMFIH

>member
-7 MSLRR
+7 TSLRR
-12 NSAKLLLASCLLSLM
+12 NSAKLLLASCLLSLLL
-27 IPTGVYADD
+27 PTGVYADD
-36 DDSGPWHVIV
+36 DEDSGPWHVIV

-68 DRGQTVYY
+68 DKGQAVYY

-104 AVYDGYFDQMCYE
+104 AVYDGYFEQMCYE

-136 EGRNKVRELTTL
+136 EGRDKVRELTTL

-161 ITTNGE
+161 IAPSGE

-173 SVHKLDLTNG
+173 SVHKLDLANG

-226 SLNLSQYDSIDNSA
+226 SLNLSQYDSVDNSA

-279 SSAKSTTV
+279 SSAKSTIV

-324 PYSACPTEA
+324 PYSACPAEA

-341 KGIISPEEDQQYLN
+341 KGIISPEDDQQYLN

-364 MLTLLMRIADINARA
+364 MLTLLMRIADINART

-415 SSIARTT
+415 SGIARTT

-441 NTNNISLELF
+441 NTNNVSLELF
-451 VPSHLAIVGPDGTAF
+451 IPTHLAIVGPDGTAF
-466 PITTQVTPYTKKVY
+466 PITTQVTPYTKKIY

-485 GVSYVQSSYD
+485 KVSYVQSSYD

-523 DIPDL
+523 DIQDL

-537 TLINDKGQLASDYFM
+537 TLINDKGQLASDYFK

-576 DSDTSVEYDN
+576 DSDTSIEYSN
-586 ADEIQYIID
+586 ADEIQQIID
-595 LYKEDPK
+595 LYKEDPEKAKK
-602 EAKEE
+602 EADE
-607 ADKLISTYGPN
+607 LISNYGPS
-618 WTTAEVEAILEAAS
+618 WTTAEIEAILEAAS

-652 EDSISVK
+652 EGSISVK
-659 SKRGDLKSLKDIIA
+659 SKSGDSKSLKDILA
-673 GTGINDLYYV
+673 GTEVDGMFYV
-683 DPADTNDLAFKKV
+683 DPNNTNDLAFKKV
-696 SDSWYQVYNGK
+696 SDLWYQVYNGETS
-707 ANGDL
+707 GDL
-712 AERIRTTGGNLN
+712 KERIRTTSGNLD

-737 VSTEYLVDSEYI
+737 VSTKYLIESDYI
-749 IREPTVV
+749 VREPTVV
-756 GEVLEFSTDY
+756 GEVLEFSTNY
-766 SNIYLDRKN
+766 SNIYLDREN

-796 RKMENGYFVNF
+796 RKMEDGYFVNF

-842 PVRLNS
+842 PIRLNS
-848 ILGDSTTGVRLPS
+848 ILGDSSTGVRLPG
-861 TVGDSVYIQGNN
+861 TIGDSVYIQGNN
-873 SMRGYGNENG
+873 AMRGYGNDNG
-883 VQMTSM
+883 VPMTSM

-895 FVYMHPEAV
+895 FVYMHPETA
-904 DGRSDYIQDWLFV
+904 DGRSNYIQDWLFV
-917 FKPKDVKVNGNEI
+917 FKPKDVKVNGNKV
-930 EYDDSASRNKLSEV
+930 EYDDSTSRSKLSEV
-944 GLEVKNLSNDVTVWA
+944 GLEVKNLSDDVTVWA
-959 YPLHHGDGGG
+959 YPLNHTEE

-976 SWSKEYGYTY
+976 SWTKEYGYTY

-999 ANYFDTSAVLKGKNQ
+999 ANYFDTSAVLKGKDR

-1021 MMVNNTVH
+1021 MLINNTVH

-1036 YTQDAEDDN
+1036 YTQDAGEDN

-1055 ILFEDTTGFLS
+1055 VLFEDTSGFLS
-1066 VLQKGLLAFKNMV
+1066 VLQKGLLAFKNIV
-1079 IDTDEHDGI
+1079 IDTDEHEGI

-1136 ETHLKIGSVDLTD
+1136 ETRLKIGSVDLTD

-1186 NSDINS
+1186 NSDIDS
-1192 DEIIAGP
+1192 DEIITGP
-1199 STGELSSKTDIIDWD
+1199 SAGELSSKTDIIDWD

-1227 AVAVAMVLVLNIMP
+1227 AIAVAMVLVLNIMP

-1284 HTFRQSRMFVH
+1284 HTFRQSRMFIH

>member
-1 MIKPAL
+1 ML
-7 MSLRR
+7 S
-12 NSAKLLLASCLLSLM
+12 LLL
-27 IPTGVYADD
+27 PTGVYADD
-36 DDSGPWHVIV
+36 DEDSGPWHVIV

-68 DRGQTVYY
+68 DKGQAVYY

-104 AVYDGYFDQMCYE
+104 AVYDGYFEQMCYE

-136 EGRNKVRELTTL
+136 EGRDKVRELTTL

-161 ITTNGE
+161 IAPSGE

-173 SVHKLDLTNG
+173 SVHKLDLANG

-226 SLNLSQYDSIDNSA
+226 SLNLSQYDSVDNSA

-279 SSAKSTTV
+279 SSAKSTIV

-324 PYSACPTEA
+324 PYSACPAEA

-341 KGIISPEEDQQYLN
+341 KGIISPEDDQQYLN

-364 MLTLLMRIADINARA
+364 MLTLLMRIADINART

-415 SSIARTT
+415 SGIARTT

-441 NTNNISLELF
+441 NTNNVSLELF
-451 VPSHLAIVGPDGTAF
+451 IPTHLAIVGPDGTAF
-466 PITTQVTPYTKKVY
+466 PITTQVTPYTKKIY

-485 GVSYVQSSYD
+485 KVSYVQSSYD

-523 DIPDL
+523 DIQDL

-537 TLINDKGQLASDYFM
+537 TLINDKGQLASDYFK

-576 DSDTSVEYDN
+576 DSDTSIEYSN
-586 ADEIQYIID
+586 ADEIQQIID
-595 LYKEDPK
+595 LYKEDPEKAKK
-602 EAKEE
+602 EADE
-607 ADKLISTYGPN
+607 LISNYGPS
-618 WTTAEVEAILEAAS
+618 WTTAEIEAILEAAS

-652 EDSISVK
+652 EGSISVK
-659 SKRGDLKSLKDIIA
+659 SKSGDSKSLKDILA
-673 GTGINDLYYV
+673 GTEVDGMFYV
-683 DPADTNDLAFKKV
+683 DPNNTNDLAFKKV
-696 SDSWYQVYNGK
+696 SDLWYQVYNGETS
-707 ANGDL
+707 GDL
-712 AERIRTTGGNLN
+712 KERIRTTSGNLD

-737 VSTEYLVDSEYI
+737 VSTKYLIESDYI
-749 IREPTVV
+749 VREPTVV
-756 GEVLEFSTDY
+756 GEVLEFSTNY
-766 SNIYLDRKN
+766 SNIYLDREN

-796 RKMENGYFVNF
+796 RKMEDGYFVNF

-842 PVRLNS
+842 PIRLNS
-848 ILGDSTTGVRLPS
+848 ILGDSSTGVRLPG
-861 TVGDSVYIQGNN
+861 TIGDSVYIQGNN
-873 SMRGYGNENG
+873 AMRGYGNDNG
-883 VQMTSM
+883 VPMTSM

-895 FVYMHPEAV
+895 FVYMHPETA
-904 DGRSDYIQDWLFV
+904 DGRSNYIQDWLFV
-917 FKPKDVKVNGNEI
+917 FKPKDVKVNGNKV
-930 EYDDSASRNKLSEV
+930 EYDDSTSRSKLSEV
-944 GLEVKNLSNDVTVWA
+944 GLEVKNLSDDVTVWA
-959 YPLHHGDGGG
+959 YPLNHTEE

-976 SWSKEYGYTY
+976 SWTKEYGYTY

-999 ANYFDTSAVLKGKNQ
+999 ANYFDTSAVLKGKDR

-1021 MMVNNTVH
+1021 MLINNTVH

-1036 YTQDAEDDN
+1036 YTQDAGEDN

-1055 ILFEDTTGFLS
+1055 VLFEDTSGFLS
-1066 VLQKGLLAFKNMV
+1066 VLQKGLLAFKNIV
-1079 IDTDEHDGI
+1079 IDTDEHEGI

-1136 ETHLKIGSVDLTD
+1136 ETRLKIGSVDLTD

-1186 NSDINS
+1186 NSDIDS
-1192 DEIIAGP
+1192 DEIITGP
-1199 STGELSSKTDIIDWD
+1199 SAGELSSKTDIIDWD

-1227 AVAVAMVLVLNIMP
+1227 AIAVAMVLVLNIMP

-1284 HTFRQSRMFVH
+1284 HTFRQSRMFIH

>member
-7 MSLRR
+7 TSLRR

-27 IPTGVYADD
+27 LPIGVYA

-68 DRGQTVYY
+68 DKGQAVYY

-136 EGRNKVRELTTL
+136 EGRDKVRELTTL

-161 ITTNGE
+161 IAPSGE

-173 SVHKLDLTNG
+173 SVHKLDLANG

-226 SLNLSQYDSIDNSA
+226 SLNLSQYDSVDNSA

-279 SSAKSTTV
+279 SSAKSTIV

-324 PYSACPTEA
+324 PYSACPAEA

-341 KGIISPEEDQQYLN
+341 KGIISPEDDQQYLN

-364 MLTLLMRIADINARA
+364 MLTLLMRIADINART

-415 SSIARTT
+415 SGIARTT

-441 NTNNISLELF
+441 NTNNVSLELF
-451 VPSHLAIVGPDGTAF
+451 IPTHLAIVGPDGTAF

-495 AGTDGPLMQFAISD
+495 AGTDGPLMQFAVSD
-509 GMQDGYLKLRIAAF
+509 GMQDGYLKLRIVAF
-523 DIPDL
+523 DIQDL

-537 TLINDKGQLASDYFM
+537 TLINDKGQLASDYFK

-576 DSDTSVEYDN
+576 DSDTSIEYSN
-586 ADEIQYIID
+586 ADEIQQIID
-595 LYKEDPK
+595 LYKEDPEKAKK
-602 EAKEE
+602 EADE
-607 ADKLISTYGPN
+607 LISNYGPS
-618 WTTAEVEAILEAAS
+618 WTTAEIEAILEAAS

-652 EDSISVK
+652 EDNISVK
-659 SKRGDLKSLKDIIA
+659 SKSGDSKSLKDILA
-673 GTGINDLYYV
+673 GTEVDGMFYV
-683 DPADTNDLAFKKV
+683 DPNNTNDLAFKKV
-696 SDSWYQVYNGK
+696 SDLWYQVYNGETS
-707 ANGDL
+707 GDL
-712 AERIRTTGGNLN
+712 KERIRTTSGNLD

-737 VSTEYLVDSEYI
+737 VSTKYLIESDYI
-749 IREPTVV
+749 VREPTVV
-756 GEVLEFSTDY
+756 GEVLEFSTNY
-766 SNIYLDRKN
+766 SNIYLDREN

-796 RKMENGYFVNF
+796 RKMEDGYFVNF

-833 GDKYNPYTF
+833 GDKYKPYTF
-842 PVRLNS
+842 PIRLNS
-848 ILGDSTTGVRLPS
+848 ILGDSSTGVRLPG

-873 SMRGYGNENG
+873 AMRGYGNDNG
-883 VQMTSM
+883 VPMTSM

-895 FVYMHPEAV
+895 FVYMHPVTA

-917 FKPKDVKVNGNEI
+917 FKPKDVKVNGNKV
-930 EYDDSASRNKLSEV
+930 EYDDSASRSKLSEV
-944 GLEVKNLSNDVTVWA
+944 GLEVKNLSDDITVWA
-959 YPLHHGDGGG
+959 YPLNHTKK

-976 SWSKEYGYTY
+976 SWTKEYGYTY

-999 ANYFDTSAVLKGKNQ
+999 ANYFDTSAVLKGKDQ

-1021 MMVNNTVH
+1021 MLIDNTVH

-1036 YTQDAEDDN
+1036 YTQDAGEDN

-1055 ILFEDTTGFLS
+1055 VLFEDTSGFLS
-1066 VLQKGLLAFKNMV
+1066 VLQKGLLAFKNIV
-1079 IDTDEHDGI
+1079 IDTDEHAGI

-1122 YWGTSPITFKNING
+1122 YWGTSPITFKNVNG
-1136 ETHLKIGSVDLTD
+1136 ETRLKIGSVDLTD
-1149 KLGKQTYV
+1149 KLGKQTYM

-1186 NSDINS
+1186 NSDIDS
-1192 DEIIAGP
+1192 DEIITGP
-1199 STGELSSKTDIIDWD
+1199 SAGELSSKTDIIDWD

-1227 AVAVAMVLVLNIMP
+1227 AIAVAMVLVLNIMP

-1284 HTFRQSRMFVH
+1284 HTFRQSRMFIH

>member
-1 MIKPAL
+1 ML
-7 MSLRR
+7 S
-12 NSAKLLLASCLLSLM
+12 LLL
-27 IPTGVYADD
+27 PTGVYADDD

-68 DRGQTVYY
+68 DKGQAVYY

-104 AVYDGYFDQMCYE
+104 AVYDGYFDQMCCE

-136 EGRNKVRELTTL
+136 EGRDKVRELTTL

-161 ITTNGE
+161 IAPSGE

-173 SVHKLDLTNG
+173 SVHKLDLANG

-226 SLNLSQYDSIDNSA
+226 SLNLSQYDSVDNSA

-279 SSAKSTTV
+279 SSAKSTIV

-324 PYSACPTEA
+324 PYSACPAEA

-341 KGIISPEEDQQYLN
+341 KGIISPGDDQQYLN

-364 MLTLLMRIADINARA
+364 MLTLLMRIADINART

-415 SSIARTT
+415 SGIARTT

-441 NTNNISLELF
+441 NTNNVSLELF
-451 VPSHLAIVGPDGTAF
+451 IPTHLAIVGPDGTAF

-495 AGTDGPLMQFAISD
+495 AGTDGPLMQFAVSD

-523 DIPDL
+523 DIQDL

-537 TLINDKGQLASDYFM
+537 TLINDKGQLASDYFK

-576 DSDTSVEYDN
+576 DSDTSIEYSN
-586 ADEIQYIID
+586 ADEIQQIID
-595 LYKEDPK
+595 LYKEDPEKAKK
-602 EAKEE
+602 EADE
-607 ADKLISTYGPN
+607 LISNYGPS
-618 WTTAEVEAILEAAS
+618 WTTAEIEAILEAAS

-652 EDSISVK
+652 EGSISVK
-659 SKRGDLKSLKDIIA
+659 SKSGDSKSLKDILA
-673 GTGINDLYYV
+673 GTEVDGMFYV
-683 DPADTNDLAFKKV
+683 DPNNTNDLAFKKV
-696 SDSWYQVYNGK
+696 SDLWYQVYNGETS
-707 ANGDL
+707 GDL
-712 AERIRTTGGNLN
+712 KERIRTTSGNLD

-737 VSTEYLVDSEYI
+737 VSTKYLIESDYI
-749 IREPTVV
+749 VREPTVV
-756 GEVLEFSTDY
+756 GEVLEFSTNY
-766 SNIYLDRKN
+766 SNIYLDREN

-796 RKMENGYFVNF
+796 RKMEDGYFVNF

-842 PVRLNS
+842 PIRLNS
-848 ILGDSTTGVRLPS
+848 ILGDSSTGVRLPG

-873 SMRGYGNENG
+873 AMRGYGNDNG
-883 VQMTSM
+883 VPMTSM

-895 FVYMHPEAV
+895 FVYMHPETA

-917 FKPKDVKVNGNEI
+917 FKPKDVKVNGNKV
-930 EYDDSASRNKLSEV
+930 EYDDSASRSKLSEV
-944 GLEVKNLSNDVTVWA
+944 GLEVKNLSDDITVWA
-959 YPLHHGDGGG
+959 YPLNHTEE

-976 SWSKEYGYTY
+976 SWTKEYGYTY

-999 ANYFDTSAVLKGKNQ
+999 VNYFDTSAVLKGKDR

-1021 MMVNNTVH
+1021 MLIDNTVH

-1036 YTQDAEDDN
+1036 YTQDAGEDN

-1055 ILFEDTTGFLS
+1055 VLFEDTSGFLS
-1066 VLQKGLLAFKNMV
+1066 VLQKGLLAFKNIV
-1079 IDTDEHDGI
+1079 IDTDEHAGI

-1122 YWGTSPITFKNING
+1122 YWGTSPITFKNVNG
-1136 ETHLKIGSVDLTD
+1136 ETRLKIGSVDLTD
-1149 KLGKQTYV
+1149 KLGKQTYM

-1186 NSDINS
+1186 NSDIDS
-1192 DEIIAGP
+1192 DEIITGP
-1199 STGELSSKTDIIDWD
+1199 SAGELSSKTDIIDWD

-1227 AVAVAMVLVLNIMP
+1227 AIAVAMVLVLNIMP

-1284 HTFRQSRMFVH
+1284 HTFRQSRMFIH

>member
-1 MIKPAL
+1 ML
-7 MSLRR
+7 S
-12 NSAKLLLASCLLSLM
+12 LLL
-27 IPTGVYADD
+27 PTGVYADDD

-68 DRGQTVYY
+68 DKGQAVYY

-136 EGRNKVRELTTL
+136 EGRDKVRELTTL

-161 ITTNGE
+161 IAPSSE

-173 SVHKLDLTNG
+173 SVHKLDLANG

-226 SLNLSQYDSIDNSA
+226 SLNLSQYDSVDSSA

-279 SSAKSTTV
+279 SSAKSTIV

-324 PYSACPTEA
+324 PYSACPAEA

-341 KGIISPEEDQQYLN
+341 KGIISPEDDQQYLN

-364 MLTLLMRIADINARA
+364 MLTLLMRIADINART

-415 SSIARTT
+415 SGIARTT

-441 NTNNISLELF
+441 NTNNVSLELF
-451 VPSHLAIVGPDGTAF
+451 IPTHLAIVGPDGTAF

-495 AGTDGPLMQFAISD
+495 AGTDGPLMQFAVSD
-509 GMQDGYLKLRIAAF
+509 GMQDGYLKLRIVAF
-523 DIPDL
+523 DIQDL

-537 TLINDKGQLASDYFM
+537 TLINDKGQLASDYFK

-576 DSDTSVEYDN
+576 DSDTSIEYSN
-586 ADEIQYIID
+586 ADEIQQIID
-595 LYKEDPK
+595 LYKEDPEKAKK
-602 EAKEE
+602 EADE
-607 ADKLISTYGPN
+607 LISNYGPS
-618 WTTAEVEAILEAAS
+618 WTTAEIEAILEAAS

-652 EDSISVK
+652 EDNISVK
-659 SKRGDLKSLKDIIA
+659 SKSGDSKSLKDILA
-673 GTGINDLYYV
+673 GTEVDGMFYV
-683 DPADTNDLAFKKV
+683 DPNNTNDLAFKKV
-696 SDSWYQVYNGK
+696 SDLWYQVYNGETS
-707 ANGDL
+707 GDL
-712 AERIRTTGGNLN
+712 KERIRTTSGNLD

-737 VSTEYLVDSEYI
+737 VSTKYLIESDYI
-749 IREPTVV
+749 VREPTVV
-756 GEVLEFSTDY
+756 GEVLEFSTNY
-766 SNIYLDRKN
+766 SNIYLDREN

-796 RKMENGYFVNF
+796 RKMEDGYFVNF

-842 PVRLNS
+842 PIRLNS
-848 ILGDSTTGVRLPS
+848 ILGDSSTGVRLPG

-873 SMRGYGNENG
+873 AMRGYGNDNG
-883 VQMTSM
+883 VPMTSM

-895 FVYMHPEAV
+895 FVYMHPETA

-917 FKPKDVKVNGNEI
+917 FKPKDVKVNGNKV
-930 EYDDSASRNKLSEV
+930 EYDDSASRSKLSEV
-944 GLEVKNLSNDVTVWA
+944 GLEVKNLSDDITVWA
-959 YPLHHGDGGG
+959 YPLNHTKK

-976 SWSKEYGYTY
+976 SWTKEYGYTY

-999 ANYFDTSAVLKGKNQ
+999 ANYFDTSAVLKGKDR

-1021 MMVNNTVH
+1021 MLIDNTVH

-1036 YTQDAEDDN
+1036 YTQDAGEDN

-1055 ILFEDTTGFLS
+1055 VLFEDTSGFLS
-1066 VLQKGLLAFKNMV
+1066 VLQKGLLAFKNIV
-1079 IDTDEHDGI
+1079 IDTDEHAGI

-1122 YWGTSPITFKNING
+1122 YWGTSPITFKNVNG
-1136 ETHLKIGSVDLTD
+1136 ETRLKIGSVDLTD
-1149 KLGKQTYV
+1149 KLGKQTYM

-1186 NSDINS
+1186 NSDIDS
-1192 DEIIAGP
+1192 DEIITGP
-1199 STGELSSKTDIIDWD
+1199 SAGELSSKTDIIDWD

-1227 AVAVAMVLVLNIMP
+1227 AIAVAMVLVLNIMP

-1284 HTFRQSRMFVH
+1284 HTFRQSRMFIH

>member
-1 MIKPAL
+1 ML
-7 MSLRR
+7 S
-12 NSAKLLLASCLLSLM
+12 LLL
-27 IPTGVYADD
+27 PTGVYADD
-36 DDSGPWHVIV
+36 DADSGPWHVIV

-68 DRGQTVYY
+68 DKGQAVYY

-136 EGRNKVRELTTL
+136 EGRDKVRELTTL

-161 ITTNGE
+161 ISPSGE

-173 SVHKLDLTNG
+173 IAHKLDLANG

-226 SLNLSQYDSIDNSA
+226 SLNLSQYDSVDNSA

-279 SSAKSTTV
+279 SSAKSTIV

-324 PYSACPTEA
+324 PYSACPAEA

-341 KGIISPEEDQQYLN
+341 KGIISPEDDQQYLN

-364 MLTLLMRIADINARA
+364 MLTLLMRIADINART

-415 SSIARTT
+415 SGIARTT

-441 NTNNISLELF
+441 NTNNVSLELF
-451 VPSHLAIVGPDGTAF
+451 IPTHLAIVGPDGTAF
-466 PITTQVTPYTKKVY
+466 PITTQVTPYTKKAY

-495 AGTDGPLMQFAISD
+495 AGTDGPLMQFAVSD
-509 GMQDGYLKLRIAAF
+509 GMQDGYLKLRIVAF
-523 DIPDL
+523 DIQDL

-537 TLINDKGQLASDYFM
+537 TLINDKGQLASDYFK

-576 DSDTSVEYDN
+576 DSDTSIEYSN
-586 ADEIQYIID
+586 ADEIQQIID
-595 LYKEDPK
+595 LYKEDPEEAKK
-602 EAKEE
+602 EADE
-607 ADKLISTYGPN
+607 LISNYGPS
-618 WTTAEVEAILEAAS
+618 WTTAETEAILEAAS

-652 EDSISVK
+652 EDNISVK
-659 SKRGDLKSLKDIIA
+659 SKSGDSKSLKDILA
-673 GTGINDLYYV
+673 GTEVDGMFYV
-683 DPADTNDLAFKKV
+683 DPNNTNDLAFKKV
-696 SDSWYQVYNGK
+696 SDLWYQVYNGETS
-707 ANGDL
+707 GDL
-712 AERIRTTGGNLN
+712 KERIRTTSGNLD

-737 VSTEYLVDSEYI
+737 VSTKYLIESDYI
-749 IREPTVV
+749 VREPTVV
-756 GEVLEFSTDY
+756 GEVLEFSTNY
-766 SNIYLDRKN
+766 SNIYLDREN

-796 RKMENGYFVNF
+796 RKMEDGYFVNF

-842 PVRLNS
+842 PIRLNS
-848 ILGDSTTGVRLPS
+848 ILGDSSTGVRLPG

-873 SMRGYGNENG
+873 AMRGYGNDNG
-883 VQMTSM
+883 VPMTSM

-895 FVYMHPEAV
+895 FVYMHPETA

-917 FKPKDVKVNGNEI
+917 FKPKDVKVNGNKV
-930 EYDDSASRNKLSEV
+930 EYDDSASRSKLSEV
-944 GLEVKNLSNDVTVWA
+944 GLEVKNLSDDVTVWA
-959 YPLHHGDGGG
+959 YPLNHTEE

-976 SWSKEYGYTY
+976 SWTKEYGYTY

-999 ANYFDTSAVLKGKNQ
+999 ANYFDTSAVLKGKDR

-1021 MMVNNTVH
+1021 MLLDNTVH

-1036 YTQDAEDDN
+1036 YTQDASEDN

-1055 ILFEDTTGFLS
+1055 VLFEDTSGFLS
-1066 VLQKGLLAFKNMV
+1066 VLQKGLLAFKNIV
-1079 IDTDEHDGI
+1079 IDTDEHEGI

-1122 YWGTSPITFKNING
+1122 YWGTSPITFKNVNG
-1136 ETHLKIGSVDLTD
+1136 ETRLKIGSVDLTD

-1186 NSDINS
+1186 NSDIDS
-1192 DEIIAGP
+1192 DEIITGP
-1199 STGELSSKTDIIDWD
+1199 SAGELSSKTDIIDWE

-1227 AVAVAMVLVLNIMP
+1227 AVVVAMVLVLNIMP

>member
-7 MSLRR
+7 TSLRR
-12 NSAKLLLASCLLSLM
+12 NSAKLLLASCLLSLLL
-27 IPTGVYADD
+27 PTGVYAGDD

-68 DRGQTVYY
+68 DKGQAVYY

-136 EGRNKVRELTTL
+136 EGRDKVRELTTL

-161 ITTNGE
+161 ISPSGE

-173 SVHKLDLTNG
+173 IAHKLDLANG

-207 IFTPDSG
+207 VFTPDSG

-226 SLNLSQYDSIDNSA
+226 SLNLSQYDSVDNSA

-279 SSAKSTTV
+279 SSAKSTIV

-324 PYSACPTEA
+324 PYSACPAEA

-341 KGIISPEEDQQYLN
+341 KGIISPEDDQQYLN

-364 MLTLLMRIADINARA
+364 MLTLLMRIADINART

-415 SSIARTT
+415 SGIARTT

-441 NTNNISLELF
+441 NTNNVSLDLF
-451 VPSHLAIVGPDGTAF
+451 IPTHLAIVGPDGTAF

-485 GVSYVQSSYD
+485 RVSYVQSSYD

-523 DIPDL
+523 DIQDL

-537 TLINDKGQLASDYFM
+537 TLINDKGQLASDYFK

-576 DSDTSVEYDN
+576 DSDTSIEYSN
-586 ADEIQYIID
+586 ADEIQQIID
-595 LYKEDPK
+595 LYKEDPEEAKK
-602 EAKEE
+602 EADE
-607 ADKLISTYGPN
+607 LISNYGPS
-618 WTTAEVEAILEAAS
+618 WTTAEIEAILEAAS

-652 EDSISVK
+652 EDNISVRSK
-659 SKRGDLKSLKDIIA
+659 SGDSKSLKDILA
-673 GTGINDLYYV
+673 GTEVDGMFYV
-683 DPADTNDLAFKKV
+683 DPNNTNDLAFKKV
-696 SDSWYQVYNGK
+696 SDLWYQVYNGETS
-707 ANGDL
+707 GDL
-712 AERIRTTGGNLN
+712 KERIRTTSGNLD

-737 VSTEYLVDSEYI
+737 VSTKYLIESDYI
-749 IREPTVV
+749 VREPTVV
-756 GEVLEFSTDY
+756 GEVLEFSTNY
-766 SNIYLDRKN
+766 SNIYLDREN

-796 RKMENGYFVNF
+796 RKMEDGYFVNF

-842 PVRLNS
+842 PIRLNS
-848 ILGDSTTGVRLPS
+848 ILGDSSTGVRLPG

-873 SMRGYGNENG
+873 AMRGYGNDNG
-883 VQMTSM
+883 VPMTSM

-895 FVYMHPEAV
+895 FVYMHPETA

-917 FKPKDVKVNGNEI
+917 FKPKDVKVNGNKV
-930 EYDDSASRNKLSEV
+930 EYDDSASRSKLSEV
-944 GLEVKNLSNDVTVWA
+944 GLEVKNLSDDVTVWA
-959 YPLHHGDGGG
+959 YPLNHTEE

-976 SWSKEYGYTY
+976 SWTKEYGYTY

-999 ANYFDTSAVLKGKNQ
+999 ANYFDTSAVLKGKDR

-1021 MMVNNTVH
+1021 MLINNTVH

-1036 YTQDAEDDN
+1036 YTQDADEDN

-1055 ILFEDTTGFLS
+1055 VLFEDTSGFLS
-1066 VLQKGLLAFKNMV
+1066 VLHKGLLAFKNIV
-1079 IDTDEHDGI
+1079 IDTDEHEGI

-1122 YWGTSPITFKNING
+1122 YWGTSPITFKNVNG
-1136 ETHLKIGSVDLTD
+1136 ETRLKIGSVDLTD
-1149 KLGKQTYV
+1149 KLGKQIYV
-1157 VLRDTSKKHGQ
+1157 VLRDTSKEHGQ

-1186 NSDINS
+1186 NSDIDS
-1192 DEIIAGP
+1192 DEIITGP

-1227 AVAVAMVLVLNIMP
+1227 AIAVAMVLVLNIMP

-1284 HTFRQSRMFVH
+1284 HTFRQSRMFIH

>member
-7 MSLRR
+7 TSLRR
-12 NSAKLLLASCLLSLM
+12 NSAKLLLASCLLSLLL
-27 IPTGVYADD
+27 PTGVYADD
-36 DDSGPWHVIV
+36 DEDSGPWHVIV

-68 DRGQTVYY
+68 DKGQAVYY

-104 AVYDGYFDQMCYE
+104 AVYDGYFEQMCYE

-136 EGRNKVRELTTL
+136 EGRDKVRELTTL

-161 ITTNGE
+161 IAPSGE

-173 SVHKLDLTNG
+173 SVHKLDLANG

-226 SLNLSQYDSIDNSA
+226 SLNLSQYDSVDNSA

-279 SSAKSTTV
+279 SSAKSTIV

-324 PYSACPTEA
+324 PYSACPAEA

-341 KGIISPEEDQQYLN
+341 KGIISPEDDQQYLN

-364 MLTLLMRIADINARA
+364 MLTLLMRIADINART

-415 SSIARTT
+415 SGIARTT

-441 NTNNISLELF
+441 NTNNVSLELF
-451 VPSHLAIVGPDGTAF
+451 IPTHLAIVGPDGTAF
-466 PITTQVTPYTKKVY
+466 PITTQVTPYTKKIY

-485 GVSYVQSSYD
+485 EVSYVQSSYD

-523 DIPDL
+523 DIQDL

-537 TLINDKGQLASDYFM
+537 TLINDKGQLASDYFK

-576 DSDTSVEYDN
+576 DSDTSIEYSN
-586 ADEIQYIID
+586 ADEIQQIID
-595 LYKEDPK
+595 LYKEDPEKAKK
-602 EAKEE
+602 EADE
-607 ADKLISTYGPN
+607 LISNYGPS
-618 WTTAEVEAILEAAS
+618 WTTAEIEAILEAAS

-652 EDSISVK
+652 EGSISVK
-659 SKRGDLKSLKDIIA
+659 SKSGDSKSLKDILA
-673 GTGINDLYYV
+673 GTEVDGMFYV
-683 DPADTNDLAFKKV
+683 DPNNTNDLAFKKV
-696 SDSWYQVYNGK
+696 SDLWYQVYNGETS
-707 ANGDL
+707 GDL
-712 AERIRTTGGNLN
+712 KERIRTTSGNLD

-737 VSTEYLVDSEYI
+737 VSTKYLIASDYI
-749 IREPTVV
+749 VREPTVV
-756 GEVLEFSTDY
+756 GEVLEFSTNY
-766 SNIYLDRKN
+766 SNIYLDREN

-796 RKMENGYFVNF
+796 RKMEDGYFVNF

-842 PVRLNS
+842 PIRLNS
-848 ILGDSTTGVRLPS
+848 ILGDSSTGVRLPG

-873 SMRGYGNENG
+873 AMRGYGNDNG
-883 VQMTSM
+883 VPMTSM

-895 FVYMHPEAV
+895 FVYMHPETA
-904 DGRSDYIQDWLFV
+904 DGRSNYIQDWLFV
-917 FKPKDVKVNGNEI
+917 FKPKDVKVNGNKV
-930 EYDDSASRNKLSEV
+930 EYDDSASRSKLSEV
-944 GLEVKNLSNDVTVWA
+944 GLEVKNLSDDVTVWA
-959 YPLHHGDGGG
+959 YPLNHTEE

-976 SWSKEYGYTY
+976 SWTKEYGYTY

-999 ANYFDTSAVLKGKNQ
+999 ANYFDTSAVLKGKDR

-1021 MMVNNTVH
+1021 MLINNTVH

-1036 YTQDAEDDN
+1036 YTQDAGEDN

-1055 ILFEDTTGFLS
+1055 VLFEDTSGFLS
-1066 VLQKGLLAFKNMV
+1066 VLQKGLLAFKNIV
-1079 IDTDEHDGI
+1079 IDTDEHEGI

-1136 ETHLKIGSVDLTD
+1136 ETRLKIGSVDLTD

-1186 NSDINS
+1186 NSDIDS
-1192 DEIIAGP
+1192 DEIITGP
-1199 STGELSSKTDIIDWD
+1199 SAGELSSKTDIIDWD

-1227 AVAVAMVLVLNIMP
+1227 AIAVAMVLVLNIMP

-1284 HTFRQSRMFVH
+1284 HTFRQSRMFIH

>member
-7 MSLRR
+7 TSLRR
-12 NSAKLLLASCLLSLM
+12 NSAKLLLASCLLSLLL
-27 IPTGVYADD
+27 PTGVYADDD

-68 DRGQTVYY
+68 DKGQAVYY

-117 ALVRKSDGTYSKT
+117 ALVRKSDETYSKT

-136 EGRNKVRELTTL
+136 EGRDKVRELTTL

-161 ITTNGE
+161 IAPSGE

-173 SVHKLDLTNG
+173 SVHKLDLANG

-226 SLNLSQYDSIDNSA
+226 SLNLSQYDSVDNSA

-279 SSAKSTTV
+279 SSAKSTIV

-324 PYSACPTEA
+324 PYSACPAEA
-333 KAIETFIA
+333 KAVEIFIA
-341 KGIISPEEDQQYLN
+341 KGIISPEDDQQYLN

-364 MLTLLMRIADINARA
+364 MLTLLMRIADINART

-404 EPSSVIEFTQA
+404 EPSSVIEFTRA
-415 SSIARTT
+415 SGIARTT

-441 NTNNISLELF
+441 DTNNVSLELF
-451 VPSHLAIVGPDGTAF
+451 IPTHLAIVGPDGTAF

-495 AGTDGPLMQFAISD
+495 AGTDGPLMQFAVSD

-523 DIPDL
+523 DIQDL

-537 TLINDKGQLASDYFM
+537 TLINDKGQLASDYFK

-576 DSDTSVEYDN
+576 DSDTSIEYSN
-586 ADEIQYIID
+586 ADEIQQIID
-595 LYKEDPK
+595 LYKEDPEKAKK
-602 EAKEE
+602 EADE
-607 ADKLISTYGPN
+607 LISNYGPS
-618 WTTAEVEAILEAAS
+618 WTTAEIEAILEAAS

-652 EDSISVK
+652 EGSISVK
-659 SKRGDLKSLKDIIA
+659 SKSGDSKSLKDILA
-673 GTGINDLYYV
+673 GTEVDGMFYV
-683 DPADTNDLAFKKV
+683 DPNNTNDLAFKKV
-696 SDSWYQVYNGK
+696 SDLWYQVYNGETS
-707 ANGDL
+707 GDL
-712 AERIRTTGGNLN
+712 KERIRTTSGNLD

-737 VSTEYLVDSEYI
+737 VSTKYLIESDYI
-749 IREPTVV
+749 VREPTVV
-756 GEVLEFSTDY
+756 GEVLEFSTNY
-766 SNIYLDRKN
+766 SNIYLDREN

-796 RKMENGYFVNF
+796 RKMEDGYFVNF

-842 PVRLNS
+842 PIRLNS
-848 ILGDSTTGVRLPS
+848 ILGDSSTGVRLPG

-873 SMRGYGNENG
+873 AMRGYGNDNG
-883 VQMTSM
+883 VPMTSM

-895 FVYMHPEAV
+895 FVYMHPETA
-904 DGRSDYIQDWLFV
+904 DGRSNYIQDWLFV
-917 FKPKDVKVNGNEI
+917 FKPKDVKVNGNKV
-930 EYDDSASRNKLSEV
+930 EYDDSASRSKLSEV
-944 GLEVKNLSNDVTVWA
+944 GLEVKNLSDDVTVWA
-959 YPLHHGDGGG
+959 YPLNHTEE

-976 SWSKEYGYTY
+976 SWTKEYGYTY

-999 ANYFDTSAVLKGKNQ
+999 ANYFDTSAVLKGKDR

-1021 MMVNNTVH
+1021 MLINNTVH

-1036 YTQDAEDDN
+1036 YTQDAGEDN

-1055 ILFEDTTGFLS
+1055 VLFEDTSGFLS
-1066 VLQKGLLAFKNMV
+1066 VLQKGLLAFKNIV
-1079 IDTDEHDGI
+1079 IDTDEHEGI

-1110 SIKRATSNGAKA
+1110 SIKRVTSNGAKA

-1136 ETHLKIGSVDLTD
+1136 ETRLKIGSVDLTD

-1186 NSDINS
+1186 NSDIDS
-1192 DEIIAGP
+1192 DEIITGP
-1199 STGELSSKTDIIDWD
+1199 SAGELSSKTDIIDWD

-1227 AVAVAMVLVLNIMP
+1227 AIAVAMVLVLNIMP

-1284 HTFRQSRMFVH
+1284 HTFRQSRMFIH

>member
-7 MSLRR
+7 TSLRR
-12 NSAKLLLASCLLSLM
+12 NSAKLLLASCLLSLLL
-27 IPTGVYADD
+27 PTGVYADDD

-68 DRGQTVYY
+68 DKGQAVYY

-136 EGRNKVRELTTL
+136 EGRDKVRELTTL

-161 ITTNGE
+161 IAPSGE

-173 SVHKLDLTNG
+173 SAHKLDLVNG

-226 SLNLSQYDSIDNSA
+226 SLNLSQYDSVDNSA

-279 SSAKSTTV
+279 SSAKSTIV

-324 PYSACPTEA
+324 PYSACPAEA

-341 KGIISPEEDQQYLN
+341 KGIISPEDDQQYLN

-364 MLTLLMRIADINARA
+364 MLTLLMRIADINART

-415 SSIARTT
+415 SGIARTT

-427 QLSAKEF
+427 QLSTKEF

-441 NTNNISLELF
+441 NTNNVSLELF
-451 VPSHLAIVGPDGTAF
+451 IPTHLAIVGPDGTAF

-523 DIPDL
+523 DIQDL

-537 TLINDKGQLASDYFM
+537 TLINDKGQLASDYFK

-564 SRNDYYD
+564 SRNDYYE

-576 DSDTSVEYDN
+576 DSDTSIEYGN
-586 ADEIQYIID
+586 ADEIQQIID
-595 LYKEDPK
+595 LYKEDPEEAKK
-602 EAKEE
+602 EADE
-607 ADKLISTYGPN
+607 LISNYGPS
-618 WTTAEVEAILEAAS
+618 WTTAEIEAILEAAS

-652 EDSISVK
+652 EGNISVK
-659 SKRGDLKSLKDIIA
+659 SKSGDSKSLKDILA
-673 GTGINDLYYV
+673 GTEVDGMFYV
-683 DPADTNDLAFKKV
+683 DPNNTNDLAFKKV
-696 SDSWYQVYNGK
+696 SDLWYQVYNGETS
-707 ANGDL
+707 GDL
-712 AERIRTTGGNLN
+712 KERIRTTSGNLD

-737 VSTEYLVDSEYI
+737 VSTKYLIESDYI
-749 IREPTVV
+749 VREPTVV
-756 GEVLEFSTDY
+756 GEVLEFSTNY
-766 SNIYLDRKN
+766 SNIYLDREN

-796 RKMENGYFVNF
+796 RKMEDGYFVNF

-842 PVRLNS
+842 PIRLNS
-848 ILGDSTTGVRLPS
+848 ILGDSSTGVRLPG

-873 SMRGYGNENG
+873 AMRGYGNDNG
-883 VQMTSM
+883 VPMTSM

-895 FVYMHPEAV
+895 FVYMHPETA

-917 FKPKDVKVNGNEI
+917 FKPKDVKVNGNKV
-930 EYDDSASRNKLSEV
+930 EYNDSASRSKLSEV
-944 GLEVKNLSNDVTVWA
+944 GLEVKNLSDDVTVWA
-959 YPLHHGDGGG
+959 YPLNHTEE

-976 SWSKEYGYTY
+976 SWTKEYGYTY

-999 ANYFDTSAVLKGKNQ
+999 ANYFDTSAVLKGKDR

-1021 MMVNNTVH
+1021 MLIDNTVH

-1036 YTQDAEDDN
+1036 YTQDAGEDN

-1055 ILFEDTTGFLS
+1055 VLLEDTSGFLS
-1066 VLQKGLLAFKNMV
+1066 VLQKGLLAFKNIV
-1079 IDTDEHDGI
+1079 IDTDEHEGI

-1136 ETHLKIGSVDLTD
+1136 ETRLKIGSVDLTD

-1186 NSDINS
+1186 NSDIDS
-1192 DEIIAGP
+1192 DEIITGP
-1199 STGELSSKTDIIDWD
+1199 SAGELSSKTDIIDWD

-1227 AVAVAMVLVLNIMP
+1227 AIAVAMVLVLNIMP

-1284 HTFRQSRMFVH
+1284 HTFRQSRMFIH

>member
-1 MIKPAL
+1 ML
-7 MSLRR
+7 S
-12 NSAKLLLASCLLSLM
+12 LLL
-27 IPTGVYADD
+27 PTGVYADDD

-68 DRGQTVYY
+68 DKGQAVYY

-136 EGRNKVRELTTL
+136 EGRDKVRELTTL

-161 ITTNGE
+161 IAPSGE

-173 SVHKLDLTNG
+173 SVHKLDLANG

-226 SLNLSQYDSIDNSA
+226 SLNLSQYDSVDNSA

-279 SSAKSTTV
+279 SSAKSTIV

-324 PYSACPTEA
+324 PYSACPAEA

-341 KGIISPEEDQQYLN
+341 KGIISPEDDQQYLN

-364 MLTLLMRIADINARA
+364 MLTLLMRIADINART

-415 SSIARTT
+415 SGIARTT

-441 NTNNISLELF
+441 NTNNVSLELF
-451 VPSHLAIVGPDGTAF
+451 IPTHLAIVGPDGTAF
-466 PITTQVTPYTKKVY
+466 PITTQVTPYTKKIY

-485 GVSYVQSSYD
+485 EVSYVQSSYD

-523 DIPDL
+523 DIQDL

-537 TLINDKGQLASDYFM
+537 TLINDKGQLASDYFK

-576 DSDTSVEYDN
+576 DSDTSIEYSN
-586 ADEIQYIID
+586 ADEIQQIID
-595 LYKEDPK
+595 LYKEDPEKAKK
-602 EAKEE
+602 EADE
-607 ADKLISTYGPN
+607 LISNYGPS
-618 WTTAEVEAILEAAS
+618 WTTAEIEAILEAAS

-652 EDSISVK
+652 EGSISVK
-659 SKRGDLKSLKDIIA
+659 SKSGDSKSLKDILA
-673 GTGINDLYYV
+673 GTEVDGMFYV
-683 DPADTNDLAFKKV
+683 DPNNTNDLAFKKV
-696 SDSWYQVYNGK
+696 SDLWYQVYNGETS
-707 ANGDL
+707 GDL
-712 AERIRTTGGNLN
+712 KERIRTTSGSLD

-737 VSTEYLVDSEYI
+737 VSTKYLIESDYI
-749 IREPTVV
+749 VREPTVV
-756 GEVLEFSTDY
+756 GEVLEFSTNY
-766 SNIYLDRKN
+766 SNIYLDREN

-796 RKMENGYFVNF
+796 RKMEDGYFVNF
-807 RAVLGWTGD
+807 KAVLGWTGD

-833 GDKYNPYTF
+833 GDKYKPYTF
-842 PVRLNS
+842 PIRLNS
-848 ILGDSTTGVRLPS
+848 ILGDSSTGVRLPG

-873 SMRGYGNENG
+873 AMRGYGNDNG
-883 VQMTSM
+883 VPMTSM

-895 FVYMHPEAV
+895 FVYMHPETA
-904 DGRSDYIQDWLFV
+904 DGRSNYIQDWLFV
-917 FKPKDVKVNGNEI
+917 FKPKDVKVNGNKV
-930 EYDDSASRNKLSEV
+930 EYDDSASRSKLSEV
-944 GLEVKNLSNDVTVWA
+944 GLEVKNLSDDVTVWA
-959 YPLHHGDGGG
+959 YPLNHTE

-976 SWSKEYGYTY
+976 SWTKEYGYTY

-999 ANYFDTSAVLKGKNQ
+999 ANYFDTSAVLKGKDR

-1021 MMVNNTVH
+1021 MLINNTVH

-1036 YTQDAEDDN
+1036 YTQDAGEDN

-1055 ILFEDTTGFLS
+1055 VLFEDTSGFLS
-1066 VLQKGLLAFKNMV
+1066 VLQKGLLAFKNIV
-1079 IDTDEHDGI
+1079 IDTDEHEGI

-1136 ETHLKIGSVDLTD
+1136 ETRLKIGSVDLTD
-1149 KLGKQTYV
+1149 KLGKQTYI

-1186 NSDINS
+1186 NSDIDS
-1192 DEIIAGP
+1192 DEIITGP
-1199 STGELSSKTDIIDWD
+1199 SAGELSSKTDIIDWD

-1227 AVAVAMVLVLNIMP
+1227 AIAVAMVLVLNIMP

-1284 HTFRQSRMFVH
+1284 HTFRQSRMFIH

>member
-7 MSLRR
+7 TSLRR
-12 NSAKLLLASCLLSLM
+12 NSAKLLLASCLLSLLL
-27 IPTGVYADD
+27 PTGVYADD
-36 DDSGPWHVIV
+36 EDSGPWHVIV

-68 DRGQTVYY
+68 DKGQAVYY

-117 ALVRKSDGTYSKT
+117 ALVRKSDETYSKT

-136 EGRNKVRELTTL
+136 EGRDKVRELTTL

-161 ITTNGE
+161 IAPSGE

-173 SVHKLDLTNG
+173 SVHKLDLANG

-226 SLNLSQYDSIDNSA
+226 SLNLSQYDSVDNSA

-279 SSAKSTTV
+279 SSAKSTIV

-324 PYSACPTEA
+324 PYSACPAEA

-341 KGIISPEEDQQYLN
+341 KGIISPEDDQQYLN

-364 MLTLLMRIADINARA
+364 MLTLLMRIADINART

-415 SSIARTT
+415 SGIARTT

-441 NTNNISLELF
+441 NTNNVSLELF
-451 VPSHLAIVGPDGTAF
+451 IPTHLAIVGPDGTAF

-495 AGTDGPLMQFAISD
+495 AGTDGPLMQFAVSD
-509 GMQDGYLKLRIAAF
+509 GMQDGYLKLRIVAF
-523 DIPDL
+523 DIQDL

-537 TLINDKGQLASDYFM
+537 TLINDKGQLASDYFK

-576 DSDTSVEYDN
+576 DSDTSIEYSN
-586 ADEIQYIID
+586 ADEIQQIID
-595 LYKEDPK
+595 LYKEDPEEAKK
-602 EAKEE
+602 EADE
-607 ADKLISTYGPN
+607 LISNYGPS
-618 WTTAEVEAILEAAS
+618 WTTAEIEAILEAAS

-652 EDSISVK
+652 EGSISVK
-659 SKRGDLKSLKDIIA
+659 SKSGDSKSLKDILA
-673 GTGINDLYYV
+673 GTEVDGMFYV
-683 DPADTNDLAFKKV
+683 DPNNTNDLAFKKV
-696 SDSWYQVYNGK
+696 SDLWYQVYNGETS
-707 ANGDL
+707 GDL
-712 AERIRTTGGNLN
+712 KERIRTTSGNLD

-737 VSTEYLVDSEYI
+737 VSTKYLIESDYI
-749 IREPTVV
+749 VREPTVV
-756 GEVLEFSTDY
+756 GEVLEFSTNY
-766 SNIYLDRKN
+766 SNIYLDREN

-796 RKMENGYFVNF
+796 RKMEDGYFVNF

-842 PVRLNS
+842 PIRLNS
-848 ILGDSTTGVRLPS
+848 ILGDSSTGVRLPG

-873 SMRGYGNENG
+873 AMRGYGNDNG
-883 VQMTSM
+883 VPMTSM

-895 FVYMHPEAV
+895 FVYMHPETA

-917 FKPKDVKVNGNEI
+917 FKPKDVKVNGNKV
-930 EYDDSASRNKLSEV
+930 EYDDSASRSKLSEV
-944 GLEVKNLSNDVTVWA
+944 GLEVKNLSDDVTVWA
-959 YPLHHGDGGG
+959 YPLNHTEE

-976 SWSKEYGYTY
+976 SWTKEYGYTY

-999 ANYFDTSAVLKGKNQ
+999 ANYFDTSAVLKGKDRPN
-1014 PSCVLPY
+1014 CVLPY
-1021 MMVNNTVH
+1021 MLINNTVH

-1036 YTQDAEDDN
+1036 YTQDAGEDN

-1055 ILFEDTTGFLS
+1055 VLFEDTSGFLS
-1066 VLQKGLLAFKNMV
+1066 VLHKGLLAFKNIV
-1079 IDTDEHDGI
+1079 IDTDEHEGI

-1136 ETHLKIGSVDLTD
+1136 ETRLKIGSVDLTD

-1186 NSDINS
+1186 NSDIDS
-1192 DEIIAGP
+1192 DEIITGP
-1199 STGELSSKTDIIDWD
+1199 SAGELSSKTDIIDWD

-1227 AVAVAMVLVLNIMP
+1227 AIAVAMVLVLNIMP

-1284 HTFRQSRMFVH
+1284 HTFRQSRMFIH
-1295 SIIAMAI
+1295 SITAMAI

>member
-1 MIKPAL
+1 ML
-7 MSLRR
+7 S
-12 NSAKLLLASCLLSLM
+12 LLL
-27 IPTGVYADD
+27 PTGVYADD
-36 DDSGPWHVIV
+36 GDDSGPWHVIV

-68 DRGQTVYY
+68 DKGQAVYY

-89 VADTTDYRGNNQKFA
+89 VADTIDYRGNNQKFA

-136 EGRNKVRELTTL
+136 EGRDKVRELTTL
-148 GYDFLLTDETITD
+148 GYDFLLTDETITG
-161 ITTNGE
+161 IAPSGE

-173 SVHKLDLTNG
+173 SVHKLDLANG

-226 SLNLSQYDSIDNSA
+226 SLNLSQYDSVDNSA

-279 SSAKSTTV
+279 SSAKSTIV

-324 PYSACPTEA
+324 PYSACPAEA

-341 KGIISPEEDQQYLN
+341 KGIISPEDDQQYLN

-364 MLTLLMRIADINARA
+364 MLTLLMRIADINART

-415 SSIARTT
+415 SGIARTT

-441 NTNNISLELF
+441 NTNNVSLELF
-451 VPSHLAIVGPDGTAF
+451 IPTHLAIVGPDGTAF

-495 AGTDGPLMQFAISD
+495 AGTDGPLMQFAVSD

-523 DIPDL
+523 DIQDL

-537 TLINDKGQLASDYFM
+537 TLINDKGQLASDYFK

-576 DSDTSVEYDN
+576 DSDTSIEYSN
-586 ADEIQYIID
+586 ADEIQQIID
-595 LYKEDPK
+595 LYKEDPEEAKK
-602 EAKEE
+602 EADE
-607 ADKLISTYGPN
+607 LISNYGPS
-618 WTTAEVEAILEAAS
+618 WTTAEIEAILEAAS

-652 EDSISVK
+652 EGSISVK
-659 SKRGDLKSLKDIIA
+659 SKSGDSKSLKDILA
-673 GTGINDLYYV
+673 GTEVDGMFYV
-683 DPADTNDLAFKKV
+683 DPNNTNDLAFKKV
-696 SDSWYQVYNGK
+696 SDLWYQVYNGETS
-707 ANGDL
+707 GDL
-712 AERIRTTGGNLN
+712 KERIRTTSGNLD

-737 VSTEYLVDSEYI
+737 VSTKYLIESDYI
-749 IREPTVV
+749 VREPTVV
-756 GEVLEFSTDY
+756 GEVLEFSTNY
-766 SNIYLDRKN
+766 SNIYLDREN

-796 RKMENGYFVNF
+796 RKMEDGYFVNF

-842 PVRLNS
+842 PIRLNS
-848 ILGDSTTGVRLPS
+848 ILGDSSTGVRLPG

-873 SMRGYGNENG
+873 AMRGYGNDNG
-883 VQMTSM
+883 VPMTSM

-895 FVYMHPEAV
+895 FVYMHPETA

-917 FKPKDVKVNGNEI
+917 FKPKDVKVNGNKV
-930 EYDDSASRNKLSEV
+930 EYDDSASRSKLSEV
-944 GLEVKNLSNDVTVWA
+944 GLEVKNLSDDITVWA
-959 YPLHHGDGGG
+959 YPLNHTKK

-976 SWSKEYGYTY
+976 SWTKEYGYTY

-999 ANYFDTSAVLKGKNQ
+999 ANYFDTSAVLKGKDR

-1021 MMVNNTVH
+1021 MLINNTVH

-1036 YTQDAEDDN
+1036 YTQDAGEDN

-1055 ILFEDTTGFLS
+1055 VLFEDTSGFLS
-1066 VLQKGLLAFKNMV
+1066 VLQKGLLAFKNIV
-1079 IDTDEHDGI
+1079 IDTDEHAGI

-1122 YWGTSPITFKNING
+1122 YWGTSPITFKNVNG
-1136 ETHLKIGSVDLTD
+1136 ETRLKIGSVDLTD
-1149 KLGKQTYV
+1149 KLGKQTYM

-1186 NSDINS
+1186 NSDIDS
-1192 DEIIAGP
+1192 DEIITGP
-1199 STGELSSKTDIIDWD
+1199 SAGELSSKTDIIDWN

-1227 AVAVAMVLVLNIMP
+1227 AIAVAMVLVLNIMP

-1284 HTFRQSRMFVH
+1284 HTFRQSRMFIH

>member
-7 MSLRR
+7 TSLRR

-27 IPTGVYADD
+27 LPIGVYADD

-68 DRGQTVYY
+68 DKGQAVYY
-76 VPTLEELPNIKNA
+76 VPTLEELPSIKNA

-117 ALVRKSDGTYSKT
+117 ALVRKSDGTYSRT

-136 EGRNKVRELTTL
+136 EGRDKVRELTTL

-161 ITTNGE
+161 IAPSGE

-173 SVHKLDLTNG
+173 SVHKLDLVNG

-226 SLNLSQYDSIDNSA
+226 SLNLSQYDSVDNSA

-279 SSAKSTTV
+279 SSAKSTIV

-324 PYSACPTEA
+324 PYSACPAEA

-341 KGIISPEEDQQYLN
+341 KGIISPEDDQQYLN

-364 MLTLLMRIADINARA
+364 MLTLLMRIADINART

-415 SSIARTT
+415 SGIARTT

-451 VPSHLAIVGPDGTAF
+451 IPTHLAIVGPDGTAF
-466 PITTQVTPYTKKVY
+466 PITTQVTPYTKKIY

-509 GMQDGYLKLRIAAF
+509 GMQDGYLKLRIVAF
-523 DIPDL
+523 DIQDL

-537 TLINDKGQLASDYFM
+537 TLINDKGQLASDYFK

-564 SRNDYYD
+564 SRNDYYE

-576 DSDTSVEYDN
+576 DSDTSIEYGN
-586 ADEIQYIID
+586 ADEIQQIID
-595 LYKEDPK
+595 LYKEDPEEAKK
-602 EAKEE
+602 EADE
-607 ADKLISTYGPN
+607 LISNYGPS
-618 WTTAEVEAILEAAS
+618 WTTAEIEAILEAAS

-652 EDSISVK
+652 EGSISVK
-659 SKRGDLKSLKDIIA
+659 SKSGDSKSLKDILA
-673 GTGINDLYYV
+673 GTEVDGMFYV
-683 DPADTNDLAFKKV
+683 DPNNTNDLAFKKV
-696 SDSWYQVYNGK
+696 SDLWYQVYNGETS
-707 ANGDL
+707 GDL
-712 AERIRTTGGNLN
+712 KERIRTTSGNLD

-737 VSTEYLVDSEYI
+737 VSTKYLIESDYI
-749 IREPTVV
+749 VREPTVV
-756 GEVLEFSTDY
+756 GEVLEFSTNY
-766 SNIYLDRKN
+766 SNIYLDREN

-796 RKMENGYFVNF
+796 RKMEDGYFVNF

-842 PVRLNS
+842 PIRLNS
-848 ILGDSTTGVRLPS
+848 ILGDSSTGVRLPG

-873 SMRGYGNENG
+873 AMRGYGNDNG
-883 VQMTSM
+883 VPMTSM

-895 FVYMHPEAV
+895 FVYMHPETA

-917 FKPKDVKVNGNEI
+917 FKPKDVKVNGNKV
-930 EYDDSASRNKLSEV
+930 EYDDSASRSKLSEV
-944 GLEVKNLSNDVTVWA
+944 GLEVKNLSDDITVWA
-959 YPLHHGDGGG
+959 YPLNHTKK

-976 SWSKEYGYTY
+976 SWTKEYGYTY

-999 ANYFDTSAVLKGKNQ
+999 ANYFDTSAVLKGKDR

-1021 MMVNNTVH
+1021 MLINNTVH

-1036 YTQDAEDDN
+1036 YTQDAGEDN

-1055 ILFEDTTGFLS
+1055 VLFEDTSGFLS
-1066 VLQKGLLAFKNMV
+1066 VLHKGLLAFKNIV
-1079 IDTDEHDGI
+1079 IDTDEHEGI

-1122 YWGTSPITFKNING
+1122 YWGTSPITFKNVNG
-1136 ETHLKIGSVDLTD
+1136 ETRLKIGSVDLTD

-1157 VLRDTSKKHGQ
+1157 VLRDTSKEHGQ

-1186 NSDINS
+1186 NSDIDS
-1192 DEIIAGP
+1192 DEIITGP

-1227 AVAVAMVLVLNIMP
+1227 AIAVAMVLVLNIMP

-1284 HTFRQSRMFVH
+1284 HTFRQSRMFIH

>member
-1 MIKPAL
+1 MLPI
-7 MSLRR
+7 
-12 NSAKLLLASCLLSLM
+12 
-27 IPTGVYADD
+27 GVYADDD

-68 DRGQTVYY
+68 DKGQAVYY

-136 EGRNKVRELTTL
+136 EGRDKVRELTTL

-161 ITTNGE
+161 ISPSGE

-173 SVHKLDLTNG
+173 IAHKLDLANG

-226 SLNLSQYDSIDNSA
+226 SLNLSQYDSVDNSA

-279 SSAKSTTV
+279 SSAKSTIV

-324 PYSACPTEA
+324 PYSACPAEA
-333 KAIETFIA
+333 KAVETFIA
-341 KGIISPEEDQQYLN
+341 KGIISPEDDQQYLN

-364 MLTLLMRIADINARA
+364 MLTLLMRIADINART

-415 SSIARTT
+415 SGIARTT

-441 NTNNISLELF
+441 NTNNVSLDLF
-451 VPSHLAIVGPDGTAF
+451 IPTHLAIVGPDGTAF

-485 GVSYVQSSYD
+485 GVSYLQSSYD

-523 DIPDL
+523 DIQDL

-537 TLINDKGQLASDYFM
+537 TLINDKGQLASDYFK

-564 SRNDYYD
+564 SRNDYYE

-576 DSDTSVEYDN
+576 DSDTSIEYGN
-586 ADEIQYIID
+586 ADEIQQIID
-595 LYKEDPK
+595 LYKEDPEEAKK
-602 EAKEE
+602 EADE
-607 ADKLISTYGPN
+607 LISNYGPS
-618 WTTAEVEAILEAAS
+618 WTTAEIEAILEAAS

-652 EDSISVK
+652 EGSISVK
-659 SKRGDLKSLKDIIA
+659 SKSGDSKSLKDILA
-673 GTGINDLYYV
+673 GTEVDGMFYV
-683 DPADTNDLAFKKV
+683 DPNNTNDLAFKKV
-696 SDSWYQVYNGK
+696 SDLWYQVYNGETS
-707 ANGDL
+707 GDL
-712 AERIRTTGGNLN
+712 KERIRTTSGNLD

-737 VSTEYLVDSEYI
+737 VSTKYLIESDYI
-749 IREPTVV
+749 VREPTVV
-756 GEVLEFSTDY
+756 GEVLEFSTNY
-766 SNIYLDRKN
+766 CNIYLDREN
-775 KRVVVG
+775 KRVIVG

-796 RKMENGYFVNF
+796 RKMEDGYFVNF

-842 PVRLNS
+842 PIRLNS
-848 ILGDSTTGVRLPS
+848 ILGDSSTGVRLPG

-873 SMRGYGNENG
+873 AMRGYGNDNG
-883 VQMTSM
+883 VPMTSM

-895 FVYMHPEAV
+895 FVYMHPETA

-917 FKPKDVKVNGNEI
+917 FKPKDVKVNGNKV
-930 EYDDSASRNKLSEV
+930 EYDDSASRSKLSEV
-944 GLEVKNLSNDVTVWA
+944 GLEVKNLSDDVTVWA
-959 YPLHHGDGGG
+959 YPLNHTEK

-976 SWSKEYGYTY
+976 SWTKEYGYTY

-999 ANYFDTSAVLKGKNQ
+999 ANYFDTSAVLKGKDR

-1021 MMVNNTVH
+1021 MLIDNTVH

-1036 YTQDAEDDN
+1036 YTQDAGEDN

-1055 ILFEDTTGFLS
+1055 VLFEDTSGFLS
-1066 VLQKGLLAFKNMV
+1066 VLHKGLLAFKNIV
-1079 IDTDEHDGI
+1079 IDTDEHEGI

-1122 YWGTSPITFKNING
+1122 YWGTSPITFKNVNG
-1136 ETHLKIGSVDLTD
+1136 ETRLKIGSVDLTD

-1186 NSDINS
+1186 NSDIDS
-1192 DEIIAGP
+1192 DEIITGP
-1199 STGELSSKTDIIDWD
+1199 SAGELSSKTDIIDWD

-1227 AVAVAMVLVLNIMP
+1227 AIAVAMVLVLNIMP

-1284 HTFRQSRMFVH
+1284 HTFRQSRMFIH